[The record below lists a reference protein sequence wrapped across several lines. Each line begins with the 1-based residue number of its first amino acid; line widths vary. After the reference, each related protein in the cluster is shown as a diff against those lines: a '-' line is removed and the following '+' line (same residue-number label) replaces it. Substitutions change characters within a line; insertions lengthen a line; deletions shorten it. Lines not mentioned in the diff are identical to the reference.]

1 MKKKLVTAVLATTL
15 LLTMVVPAQ
24 ASPLLGED
32 SYVTL
37 EDVTESTE
45 EDPPDPTETSS
56 QEKEIER
63 KYSPD
68 YDISPYYNDTEEE
81 VEEVETV
88 TRSANIGFNN
98 DATADADPN
107 LQTIYNKVGNAS
119 VKTYNSYTYNAWMG
133 TKDCT
138 WRVNTDGVKNT
149 ASNTH
154 KKAAEEIAK
163 DSSYKSKWVRSDVE
177 SFWEGSGAATPKKYT
192 SIKNSSSI
200 KVTDKN
206 IEKAFLVWTTRS
218 SKNGSLPIIFVN
230 SDNEAY
236 SINADNYPETPKLG
250 SKKALV
256 DNRVVR
262 QDNWSEDDLN
272 KAQPNKIFYTSYAD
286 VTDYMSGDGTYS
298 VCNLPIYWSDYYDN
312 SDTQR
317 AATCGSSATDMANV
331 NGGENLSSWSLFI
344 VSETSD
350 SRPHV
355 VTIKVGSQYVLTG
368 GSRELLTVQTK
379 TDFGEFKTQ
388 TSSATPVA
396 INTAFT
402 TSGTGSNGDLLARV
416 NFAKGGKKA
425 NKVENPKD
433 KPEFWYDPTD
443 YALNASGGG
452 IYGSNGNV
460 PTDKA
465 KGSSVSCF
473 SVQAKDTSV
482 WNTLR
487 YVVTDVAL
495 EKVDIDATQTITVKE
510 RSKPVAVSGKFT
522 NTTTNGK
529 TGFSYGKLVVTLP
542 KGLTVSDS
550 NSSPVLTAHK
560 WERGEDKTKTL
571 KGTVSTKNGQQQI
584 VWEDKNSTE
593 ETAQVLRS
601 VTGSSA
607 PSEKGKRD
615 YFEYSID
622 CDFNAKKG
630 VETFRATEVLYGV
643 KESNGSKPYGKSSFQ
658 LQSGNAKEVPKYILT
673 VKTEGP
679 AVSIGDGAAQT
690 TTVTKELKPAAGT
703 TGRLTMVKAT
713 GNFKD
718 WTISD
723 SDINK
728 IVEYGENHDTTIDS
742 DRFKASSSLNFYMP
756 NKDITLTATALPYKI
771 YYHANGGTA
780 KGWQTSQPSKSSCN
794 RNGHYASKVNFY
806 ELEGAKQYVVERAW
820 KEHKSGCYIF
830 SKDDS
835 GNNKLT
841 KVISSI
847 KNSDTALNLINVPT
861 MLQRSDGYNATGSW
875 RVGSADSSTKVSYS
889 ALSGEAAVSAI
900 NTLINNA
907 NDRMEIHLYADWKP
921 KTVNVK
927 FDYGKNGGY
936 EAETGTASK
945 IQHNI
950 PVGANVLSYAEDG
963 EKNGDTG
970 IYSKSNSDGWQFV
983 GWNTDPEATT
993 GLTSLKAELSWRDHK
1008 NHSDTDTS
1016 DACMTLYAI
1025 YKKHVK
1031 ATFISHEYTGT
1042 DEKNIPASVKK
1053 KVTIEKDIFNNNTTL
1068 SFTFPDASGI
1078 NMWTF
1083 DGWIS
1088 EDTADVAYSGGYYNK
1103 SNTIA
1108 KDTTGSTICDVTYY
1122 AQYHKVISWYF
1133 VQQKSVDR
1141 MQDTIYRNS
1150 YDINKYKASVDC
1162 RAPKQILKA
1171 GWNATGWTTNAD
1183 CHAASQTDTVG
1194 MLVSTEGAVYY
1205 GLYQKDVTVTYD
1217 TNTYDPVNGV
1227 PDPQTGKAYFSTA
1240 SWDFSQ
1246 VKDYVHPSYK
1256 NVLSN
1261 SWLNEFFQ
1269 NGIGYSKPVD
1279 LRKTTDQGFEYP
1291 TITVANT
1298 VPVYRKIN
1306 QRETDVLPT
1315 IWSTNPKGF
1324 TVDFEVTQGEWP
1336 EGFDRRINCN
1346 PQTSYE
1352 FREDTTLYQQYET
1365 LKMPADKKIHTSVS
1379 ILVGDSINV
1388 GNRFKSDYFSD
1399 LGRVYVSPDHSIATV
1414 TEAGKITGRG
1424 PGVITIKVYTSDG
1437 KTDIGDCKVI
1447 VSSSSVKIPD
1457 RITLGE
1463 QAEVGITARSG
1474 EGASV
1479 TATLSMDAV
1488 SALRGRESSKL
1499 YSLHSYFG
1507 NGNDFTE
1514 VDAGNTILKAASSN
1528 GKPATD
1534 TKTFYVMPDI
1544 SLQSLK
1550 SDVYDATIV
1559 WKLHLTLN

>member
-15 LLTMVVPAQ
+15 LLTTVVPAQ

-37 EDVTESTE
+37 EEVTESTE

-119 VKTYNSYTYNAWMG
+119 VKTYNSYTYNSWMG
-133 TKDCT
+133 TKDYT
-138 WRVNTDGVKNT
+138 WKVNTDGVKNT

-163 DSSYKSKWVRSDVE
+163 DSSYKSKWVRSDE
-177 SFWEGSGAATPKKYT
+177 KSFWAGSGAATPKKYK
-192 SIKNSSSI
+192 SIKNSSSTKI
-200 KVTDKN
+200 TDKN

-262 QDNWSEDDLN
+262 QDNWSDDDLN

-312 SDTQR
+312 GGTQR
-317 AATCGSSATDMANV
+317 AATCGSSATDMVNV

-379 TDFGEFKTQ
+379 TDFGDFTTQ

-396 INTAFT
+396 ISTAFT

-416 NFAKGGKKA
+416 NFAKNDKKA
-425 NKVENPKD
+425 NKVGNPKD
-433 KPEFWYDPTD
+433 DEANWYDPTD
-443 YALNASGGG
+443 YALNAGGGG

-510 RSKPVAVSGKFT
+510 RSKPVVVSGKFT
-522 NTTTNGK
+522 NTTTKGK

-550 NSSPVLTAHK
+550 NSSLVLTRHRWVVREK
-560 WERGEDKTKTL
+560 SWETKTL

-584 VWEDKNSTE
+584 IWKDKSTVE
-593 ETAQVLRS
+593 EGKQVLRS
-601 VTGSSA
+601 ITGKEA
-607 PSEKGKRD
+607 PSEKEKRD

-679 AVSIGDGAAQT
+679 AVSIGDVAAQT
-690 TTVTKELKPAAGT
+690 TTVTKELKSATET
-703 TGRLTMVKAT
+703 TGKSTTVKAT
-713 GNFKD
+713 GNFKS

-742 DRFKASSSLNFYMP
+742 DRFKASSSLEFYMP
-756 NKDITLTATALPYKI
+756 NKDITLTATALP
-771 YYHANGGTA
+771 
-780 KGWQTSQPSKSSCN
+780 
-794 RNGHYASKVNFY
+794 
-806 ELEGAKQYVVERAW
+806 
-820 KEHKSGCYIF
+820 KE
-830 SKDDS
+830 
-835 GNNKLT
+835 
-841 KVISSI
+841 VI
-847 KNSDTALNLINVPT
+847 T
-861 MLQRSDGYNATGSW
+861 
-875 RVGSADSSTKVSYS
+875 
-889 ALSGEAAVSAI
+889 
-900 NTLINNA
+900 
-907 NDRMEIHLYADWKP
+907 
-921 KTVNVK
+921 
-927 FDYGKNGGY
+927 
-936 EAETGTASK
+936 
-945 IQHNI
+945 
-950 PVGANVLSYAEDG
+950 
-963 EKNGDTG
+963 
-970 IYSKSNSDGWQFV
+970 
-983 GWNTDPEATT
+983 
-993 GLTSLKAELSWRDHK
+993 
-1008 NHSDTDTS
+1008 
-1016 DACMTLYAI
+1016 
-1025 YKKHVK
+1025 
-1031 ATFISHEYTGT
+1031 ATFISHSYSSS
-1042 DEKNIPASVKK
+1042 DSYNIPDSAQRKQEISKEFVDKYDPK
-1053 KVTIEKDIFNNNTTL
+1053 TGKLIEKVPREMTFN
-1068 SFTFPDASGI
+1068 FPSAGQI
-1078 NMWTF
+1078 NGWVF
-1083 DGWIS
+1083 DGWVLS
-1088 EDTADVAYSGGYYNK
+1088 DTASSSYDDKGYNK
-1103 SNTIA
+1103 ASVNQAGASGMIT
-1108 KDTTGSTICDVTYY
+1108 KNVVYY
-1122 AQYHKVISWYF
+1122 AQYHREMSWYF
-1133 VQQKSVDR
+1133 VQQNKVDR
-1141 MQDTIYRNS
+1141 HYKTVYRNS
-1150 YDINKYKASVDC
+1150 YDINRFEHEYKDK
-1162 RAPKQILKA
+1162 APNQTLKE
-1171 GWNATGWTTNAD
+1171 GWVSQGWTDEAD
-1183 CHAASQTDTVG
+1183 CKADPDVQSGGTIIA
-1194 MLVSTEGAVYY
+1194 TEGQVFY
-1205 GLYQKDVTVTYD
+1205 GLFEKDVTVTYD
-1217 TNTYDPVNGV
+1217 TNTYDPVNRV
-1227 PDPQTGKAYFSTA
+1227 PDSQTGKAYFSTA

-1261 SWLNEFFQ
+1261 TWLNDFFTKKTD
-1269 NGIGYSKPVD
+1269 YSAPVD
-1279 LRKTTDQGFEYP
+1279 LRKDSDVGFIYP
-1291 TITVANT
+1291 TITVADT

>member
-15 LLTMVVPAQ
+15 LLTTVVPAQ

-37 EDVTESTE
+37 EEMTESTE

-88 TRSANIGFNN
+88 TRSANVGFNN

-119 VKTYNSYTYNAWMG
+119 VKTYNSYTYNSWMG
-133 TKDCT
+133 TKDYT
-138 WRVNTDGVKNT
+138 WKVNTDGVKNT

-163 DSSYKSKWVRSDVE
+163 DSSYKSKWVRSDE
-177 SFWEGSGAATPKKYT
+177 KSFWAGSGAATPKKYK
-192 SIKNSSSI
+192 SIKNSSST

-236 SINADNYPETPKLG
+236 SIDADNYPETPKLG

-256 DNRVVR
+256 DNRKVAGA
-262 QDNWSEDDLN
+262 DKNAET
-272 KAQPNKIFYTSYAD
+272 KIFYTSYAD

-312 SDTQR
+312 GGTQR

-416 NFAKGGKKA
+416 NFAKSDKKA
-425 NKVENPKD
+425 NKVGNPKD
-433 KPEFWYDPTD
+433 KPESWYNPTD
-443 YALNASGGG
+443 YALNANGGG

-495 EKVDIDATQTITVKE
+495 EKVDIAATQTITVKE

-522 NTTTNGK
+522 NTTAKGK

-542 KGLTVSDS
+542 KGLTVSDF
-550 NSSPVLTAHK
+550 NSSPVLTRHRWVVREK
-560 WERGEDKTKTL
+560 SWETKTL

-601 VTGSSA
+601 VTGTSA

-679 AVSIGDGAAQT
+679 AVSIDDGTAKT
-690 TTVTKELKPAAGT
+690 TTVTKELKPATET
-703 TGRLTMVKAT
+703 TGKPTTVKAT
-713 GNFKD
+713 GNFKN

-742 DRFKASSSLNFYMP
+742 DRFKASSSLKFYMP
-756 NKDITLTATALPYKI
+756 NKDITLTATALP
-771 YYHANGGTA
+771 
-780 KGWQTSQPSKSSCN
+780 
-794 RNGHYASKVNFY
+794 
-806 ELEGAKQYVVERAW
+806 
-820 KEHKSGCYIF
+820 KE
-830 SKDDS
+830 
-835 GNNKLT
+835 
-841 KVISSI
+841 VI
-847 KNSDTALNLINVPT
+847 T
-861 MLQRSDGYNATGSW
+861 
-875 RVGSADSSTKVSYS
+875 
-889 ALSGEAAVSAI
+889 
-900 NTLINNA
+900 
-907 NDRMEIHLYADWKP
+907 
-921 KTVNVK
+921 
-927 FDYGKNGGY
+927 
-936 EAETGTASK
+936 
-945 IQHNI
+945 
-950 PVGANVLSYAEDG
+950 
-963 EKNGDTG
+963 
-970 IYSKSNSDGWQFV
+970 
-983 GWNTDPEATT
+983 
-993 GLTSLKAELSWRDHK
+993 
-1008 NHSDTDTS
+1008 
-1016 DACMTLYAI
+1016 
-1025 YKKHVK
+1025 
-1031 ATFISHEYTGT
+1031 ATFISHSYSSS
-1042 DEKNIPASVKK
+1042 DSYNIPDSAQQKQEISKEFVDKYDPK
-1053 KVTIEKDIFNNNTTL
+1053 TGKLIEKVPREMTFN
-1068 SFTFPDASGI
+1068 FPSAGQI
-1078 NMWTF
+1078 NGWVF
-1083 DGWIS
+1083 DGWVLS
-1088 EDTADVAYSGGYYNK
+1088 DTASSSYDDKGYNK
-1103 SNTIA
+1103 ASVNQAGASGMIT
-1108 KDTTGSTICDVTYY
+1108 KNVVYY
-1122 AQYHKVISWYF
+1122 AQYHREMSWYF
-1133 VQQKSVDR
+1133 VQQNKVDR
-1141 MQDTIYRNS
+1141 HYKTVYRNS
-1150 YDINKYKASVDC
+1150 YDINRFEHEYKDK
-1162 RAPKQILKA
+1162 APNQTLKE
-1171 GWNATGWTTNAD
+1171 GWVSQGWTDEAD
-1183 CHAASQTDTVG
+1183 CKADPDVQSGGTIIA
-1194 MLVSTEGAVYY
+1194 TEGQVFY
-1205 GLYQKDVTVTYD
+1205 GLFEKDVTVTYN
-1217 TNTYDPVNGV
+1217 TNTYDPVDKV
-1227 PDPQTGKAYFSTA
+1227 PDPQTEKAYFSTS

-1261 SWLNEFFQ
+1261 TWLNDFFTKKTD
-1269 NGIGYSKPVD
+1269 YSAPVD
-1279 LRKTTDQGFEYP
+1279 LRKDSDVGFIYP
-1291 TITVANT
+1291 TITVADT

>member
-15 LLTMVVPAQ
+15 LLTTVVPAQ

-37 EDVTESTE
+37 EEVTESAE

-119 VKTYNSYTYNAWMG
+119 VKTYNSYTYNSWMG
-133 TKDCT
+133 TKDYT
-138 WRVNTDGVKNT
+138 WKVNTDGVKNT

-163 DSSYKSKWVRSDVE
+163 DSSYKSKWVRSDE
-177 SFWEGSGAATPKKYT
+177 KSFWTGSGAATPKKYK
-192 SIKNSSSI
+192 SIKNSSST

-298 VCNLPIYWSDYYDN
+298 VCNLPIYWSNYYDN
-312 SDTQR
+312 GGTQR
-317 AATCGSSATDMANV
+317 AATCGSSATDMVNV
-331 NGGENLSSWSLFI
+331 CGGENLSSWSLFI

-396 INTAFT
+396 ISTAFT

-416 NFAKGGKKA
+416 NFAKDSDKAKKSG
-425 NKVENPKD
+425 NNPKD
-433 KPEFWYDPTD
+433 NKIDWYNPTD
-443 YALNASGGG
+443 YALKADGGG
-452 IYGSNGNV
+452 IYGSDGNV

-510 RSKPVAVSGKFT
+510 RSKPVVVSGKFT
-522 NTTTNGK
+522 NTTTKGK

-550 NSSPVLTAHK
+550 NSSPVLTRHR
-560 WERGEDKTKTL
+560 WVVRENSWKTDTL
-571 KGTVSTKNGQQQI
+571 KGTVSTKNGKQQI

-601 VTGSSA
+601 VTGTSA

-679 AVSIGDGAAQT
+679 AVSIDGGTAKT
-690 TTVTKELKPAAGT
+690 TTVTKELKPATET
-703 TGRLTMVKAT
+703 TGKSTTVKAT
-713 GNFKD
+713 GNFKS

-742 DRFKASSSLNFYMP
+742 DRFKASSSLEFYMP
-756 NKDITLTATALPYKI
+756 NKDITLTATALP
-771 YYHANGGTA
+771 
-780 KGWQTSQPSKSSCN
+780 
-794 RNGHYASKVNFY
+794 
-806 ELEGAKQYVVERAW
+806 
-820 KEHKSGCYIF
+820 KE
-830 SKDDS
+830 
-835 GNNKLT
+835 
-841 KVISSI
+841 VI
-847 KNSDTALNLINVPT
+847 T
-861 MLQRSDGYNATGSW
+861 
-875 RVGSADSSTKVSYS
+875 
-889 ALSGEAAVSAI
+889 
-900 NTLINNA
+900 
-907 NDRMEIHLYADWKP
+907 
-921 KTVNVK
+921 
-927 FDYGKNGGY
+927 
-936 EAETGTASK
+936 
-945 IQHNI
+945 
-950 PVGANVLSYAEDG
+950 
-963 EKNGDTG
+963 
-970 IYSKSNSDGWQFV
+970 
-983 GWNTDPEATT
+983 
-993 GLTSLKAELSWRDHK
+993 
-1008 NHSDTDTS
+1008 
-1016 DACMTLYAI
+1016 
-1025 YKKHVK
+1025 
-1031 ATFISHEYTGT
+1031 ATFISHSYSSS
-1042 DEKNIPASVKK
+1042 DSYNIPDSAQQKQEISEEFVDKYDPK
-1053 KVTIEKDIFNNNTTL
+1053 TGKLIEKVPREMTFN
-1068 SFTFPDASGI
+1068 FPSAGQI
-1078 NMWTF
+1078 NGWVF
-1083 DGWIS
+1083 DGWVLS
-1088 EDTADVAYSGGYYNK
+1088 DTASSSYDDKGYNK
-1103 SNTIA
+1103 ASVNQAGASGMIT
-1108 KDTTGSTICDVTYY
+1108 KNVVYY
-1122 AQYHKVISWYF
+1122 AQYHREMSWYF
-1133 VQQKSVDR
+1133 VQQNKVDR
-1141 MQDTIYRNS
+1141 HYKTVYRNS
-1150 YDINKYKASVDC
+1150 YDINRFEHEYKDK
-1162 RAPKQILKA
+1162 APNQTLKE
-1171 GWNATGWTTNAD
+1171 GWVSQGWTDEAD
-1183 CHAASQTDTVG
+1183 CKADSDVQSGGTIIA
-1194 MLVSTEGAVYY
+1194 TEGKVFY
-1205 GLYQKDVTVTYD
+1205 GLFEKDVTVTYD
-1217 TNTYDPVNGV
+1217 TNTYDPVNRV
-1227 PDPQTGKAYFSTA
+1227 PDSQTGKAYFSTA

-1261 SWLNEFFQ
+1261 TWLNDFFTKKTD
-1269 NGIGYSKPVD
+1269 YSAPVD
-1279 LRKTTDQGFEYP
+1279 LRKDSDVGFIYP
-1291 TITVANT
+1291 TITVADT

>member
-15 LLTMVVPAQ
+15 LLTTVVPAQ

-37 EDVTESTE
+37 EEVTESTE

-98 DATADADPN
+98 DATVDADPN

-119 VKTYNSYTYNAWMG
+119 VKTYNSYTYNSWMG
-133 TKDCT
+133 TKDYT
-138 WRVNTDGVKNT
+138 WKVNTDGVKNT

-163 DSSYKSKWVRSDVE
+163 DSSYKSKWVRSDE
-177 SFWEGSGAATPKKYT
+177 KSFWAGSGAATPKKYK
-192 SIKNSSSI
+192 SIKNSSSTKI
-200 KVTDKN
+200 TDKN

-262 QDNWSEDDLN
+262 QDNWSEDNLN

-298 VCNLPIYWSDYYDN
+298 VCNLPIYWSNYYYDN
-312 SDTQR
+312 GGTQR

-379 TDFGEFKTQ
+379 TDFGDFTTQ

-396 INTAFT
+396 ISTAFT

-416 NFAKGGKKA
+416 NFAKDDEA
-425 NKVENPKD
+425 N
-433 KPEFWYDPTD
+433 WYDPTD
-443 YALNASGGG
+443 YALNACGGG

-510 RSKPVAVSGKFT
+510 RSKPVVVSGKFT
-522 NTTTNGK
+522 NTTTKGK

-550 NSSPVLTAHK
+550 NSSLVLTRHRWIVREK
-560 WERGEDKTKTL
+560 SWETKTL

-584 VWEDKNSTE
+584 IWKDKSTVE
-593 ETAQVLRS
+593 EGNQVLRS
-601 VTGSSA
+601 ITGKEA
-607 PSEKGKRD
+607 PSEKEKRD

-679 AVSIGDGAAQT
+679 AVSIGDVAAQT
-690 TTVTKELKPAAGT
+690 TTVTKELKSATET
-703 TGRLTMVKAT
+703 TGKSTTVKAT
-713 GNFKD
+713 GNFKS

-742 DRFKASSSLNFYMP
+742 DRFKASSSLEFYMP
-756 NKDITLTATALPYKI
+756 NKDITLTATALP
-771 YYHANGGTA
+771 
-780 KGWQTSQPSKSSCN
+780 
-794 RNGHYASKVNFY
+794 
-806 ELEGAKQYVVERAW
+806 
-820 KEHKSGCYIF
+820 KE
-830 SKDDS
+830 
-835 GNNKLT
+835 
-841 KVISSI
+841 VI
-847 KNSDTALNLINVPT
+847 T
-861 MLQRSDGYNATGSW
+861 
-875 RVGSADSSTKVSYS
+875 
-889 ALSGEAAVSAI
+889 
-900 NTLINNA
+900 
-907 NDRMEIHLYADWKP
+907 
-921 KTVNVK
+921 
-927 FDYGKNGGY
+927 
-936 EAETGTASK
+936 
-945 IQHNI
+945 
-950 PVGANVLSYAEDG
+950 
-963 EKNGDTG
+963 
-970 IYSKSNSDGWQFV
+970 
-983 GWNTDPEATT
+983 
-993 GLTSLKAELSWRDHK
+993 
-1008 NHSDTDTS
+1008 
-1016 DACMTLYAI
+1016 
-1025 YKKHVK
+1025 
-1031 ATFISHEYTGT
+1031 ATFISHSYSSS
-1042 DEKNIPASVKK
+1042 DSYNIPDSAQRKQEISKEFVDKYDPK
-1053 KVTIEKDIFNNNTTL
+1053 TGKLIEKVPREMTFN
-1068 SFTFPDASGI
+1068 FPSAGQI
-1078 NMWTF
+1078 NGWVF
-1083 DGWIS
+1083 DGWVLS
-1088 EDTADVAYSGGYYNK
+1088 DTASSSYDDKGYNK
-1103 SNTIA
+1103 ASVNQAGASGMIT
-1108 KDTTGSTICDVTYY
+1108 KNVVYY
-1122 AQYHKVISWYF
+1122 AQYHREMSWYF
-1133 VQQKSVDR
+1133 VQQNKVDR
-1141 MQDTIYRNS
+1141 HYKTVYRNS
-1150 YDINKYKASVDC
+1150 YDINRFEHEYKDK
-1162 RAPKQILKA
+1162 APNQTLKE
-1171 GWNATGWTTNAD
+1171 GWVSQGWTDEAD
-1183 CHAASQTDTVG
+1183 CKADPDVQSGGTIIA
-1194 MLVSTEGAVYY
+1194 TEGQVFY
-1205 GLYQKDVTVTYD
+1205 GLFEKDVTVTYD
-1217 TNTYDPVNGV
+1217 TNTYDPVNRV
-1227 PDPQTGKAYFSTA
+1227 PDSQTGKAYFSTA

-1261 SWLNEFFQ
+1261 TWLNDFFTKKTD
-1269 NGIGYSKPVD
+1269 YSAPVD
-1279 LRKTTDQGFEYP
+1279 LRKDSDVGFIYP
-1291 TITVANT
+1291 TITVADT

>member
-15 LLTMVVPAQ
+15 LLTTVVPAQ

-37 EDVTESTE
+37 EEVTESTE
-45 EDPPDPTETSS
+45 EGPPDPTETSS

-119 VKTYNSYTYNAWMG
+119 VKTYNSYTYNSWMG
-133 TKDCT
+133 TKDYT
-138 WRVNTDGVKNT
+138 WKVNTDGVKNT

-163 DSSYKSKWVRSDVE
+163 DSSYKSKWVRSDE
-177 SFWEGSGAATPKKYT
+177 KSFWAGSGAATPKKYK
-192 SIKNSSSI
+192 SIKNSSSTKI
-200 KVTDKN
+200 TDKN

-262 QDNWSEDDLN
+262 QDNWSDDDLN

-312 SDTQR
+312 GGTQR
-317 AATCGSSATDMANV
+317 AATCGSSATDMVNV

-379 TDFGEFKTQ
+379 TDFGDFTTQ

-416 NFAKGGKKA
+416 NFAKNGKKA
-425 NKVENPKD
+425 NKVGNPKD
-433 KPEFWYDPTD
+433 DEANWYDPTD
-443 YALNASGGG
+443 YALNAGGGG
-452 IYGSNGNV
+452 IYGSDGNV

-473 SVQAKDTSV
+473 SVQAKDNSV

-510 RSKPVAVSGKFT
+510 RSKPVVVSGKFT
-522 NTTTNGK
+522 NTTTKGK

-550 NSSPVLTAHK
+550 NSSLVLTRHRWVVREK
-560 WERGEDKTKTL
+560 SWETKTL

-584 VWEDKNSTE
+584 IWKDKSTVE
-593 ETAQVLRS
+593 EGKQVLRS
-601 VTGSSA
+601 ITGKEA
-607 PSEKGKRD
+607 PSEKEKRD

-690 TTVTKELKPAAGT
+690 TTVTKELKSATET
-703 TGRLTMVKAT
+703 TGKSTTVKAT
-713 GNFKD
+713 GNFKS

-742 DRFKASSSLNFYMP
+742 DRFKASSSLEFYMP
-756 NKDITLTATALPYKI
+756 NKDITLTATALP
-771 YYHANGGTA
+771 
-780 KGWQTSQPSKSSCN
+780 
-794 RNGHYASKVNFY
+794 
-806 ELEGAKQYVVERAW
+806 
-820 KEHKSGCYIF
+820 KE
-830 SKDDS
+830 
-835 GNNKLT
+835 
-841 KVISSI
+841 VI
-847 KNSDTALNLINVPT
+847 T
-861 MLQRSDGYNATGSW
+861 
-875 RVGSADSSTKVSYS
+875 
-889 ALSGEAAVSAI
+889 
-900 NTLINNA
+900 
-907 NDRMEIHLYADWKP
+907 
-921 KTVNVK
+921 
-927 FDYGKNGGY
+927 
-936 EAETGTASK
+936 
-945 IQHNI
+945 
-950 PVGANVLSYAEDG
+950 
-963 EKNGDTG
+963 
-970 IYSKSNSDGWQFV
+970 
-983 GWNTDPEATT
+983 
-993 GLTSLKAELSWRDHK
+993 
-1008 NHSDTDTS
+1008 
-1016 DACMTLYAI
+1016 
-1025 YKKHVK
+1025 
-1031 ATFISHEYTGT
+1031 ATFISHPYSSS
-1042 DEKNIPASVKK
+1042 DSYNIPDSAQRKQEISKEFVDKYDPK
-1053 KVTIEKDIFNNNTTL
+1053 TGKLIEKVPREMTFN
-1068 SFTFPDASGI
+1068 FPSAGQI
-1078 NMWTF
+1078 NGWVF
-1083 DGWIS
+1083 DGWVLS
-1088 EDTADVAYSGGYYNK
+1088 DTASSSYDDKGYNK
-1103 SNTIA
+1103 ASVNQAGASGMIT
-1108 KDTTGSTICDVTYY
+1108 KNVVYY
-1122 AQYHKVISWYF
+1122 AQYHREMSWYF
-1133 VQQKSVDR
+1133 VQQNKVDR
-1141 MQDTIYRNS
+1141 HYKTVYRNS
-1150 YDINKYKASVDC
+1150 YDINRFEHEYKDK
-1162 RAPKQILKA
+1162 APNQTLKE
-1171 GWNATGWTTNAD
+1171 GWVSQGWTDEAD
-1183 CHAASQTDTVG
+1183 CKADSDVQSGGTIIA
-1194 MLVSTEGAVYY
+1194 TEGKVFY
-1205 GLYQKDVTVTYD
+1205 GLFEKDVTVTYD
-1217 TNTYDPVNGV
+1217 TNTYDPVNRV
-1227 PDPQTGKAYFSTA
+1227 PDSQTGKAYFSTA

-1261 SWLNEFFQ
+1261 TWLNDFFTKKTD
-1269 NGIGYSKPVD
+1269 YSAPVD
-1279 LRKTTDQGFEYP
+1279 LRKDSDVGFIYP
-1291 TITVANT
+1291 TITVADT

-1474 EGASV
+1474 ECASV

>member
-15 LLTMVVPAQ
+15 LLTTVVPAQ

-37 EDVTESTE
+37 EEVTESTE
-45 EDPPDPTETSS
+45 EDPLDPTETSS

-68 YDISPYYNDTEEE
+68 YDISPYYKDTEEE

-119 VKTYNSYTYNAWMG
+119 VKTYNSYTYNSWMG
-133 TKDCT
+133 TKDYT
-138 WRVNTDGVKNT
+138 WKVNTDGVKNT

-163 DSSYKSKWVRSDVE
+163 DSSYKSKWVRSDE
-177 SFWEGSGAATPKKYT
+177 KSFWAGSGAATPKKYK
-192 SIKNSSSI
+192 SIKNSSSTKI
-200 KVTDKN
+200 TDKN

-262 QDNWSEDDLN
+262 QDNWSDDDLN

-312 SDTQR
+312 GGTQR
-317 AATCGSSATDMANV
+317 AATCGSSATDMVNV

-396 INTAFT
+396 ISTAFT

-416 NFAKGGKKA
+416 NFAKSGKKA
-425 NKVENPKD
+425 NKVGNPKD
-433 KPEFWYDPTD
+433 DEDNWYDPTD
-443 YALNASGGG
+443 YALNADGGG
-452 IYGSNGNV
+452 IYGNNGNV

-510 RSKPVAVSGKFT
+510 RSKPVTVSGKFT
-522 NTTTNGK
+522 NTTTKGK

-550 NSSPVLTAHK
+550 NSSPVLTSYRWNATK
-560 WERGEDKTKTL
+560 KSWQTKTL
-571 KGTVSTKNGQQQI
+571 KGTVSTKNGQQQVI
-584 VWEDKNSTE
+584 WEDKSTVE
-593 ETAQVLRS
+593 EGKQVLRS
-601 VTGSSA
+601 VTGTSA

-679 AVSIGDGAAQT
+679 AVSIDDGTAKT
-690 TTVTKELKPAAGT
+690 TTVTKELKPATET
-703 TGRLTMVKAT
+703 TGKPTTVKAT
-713 GNFKD
+713 GNFKC

-742 DRFKASSSLNFYMP
+742 DKFKVSSNLKFYMP
-756 NKDITLTATALPYKI
+756 NKDITLTATALP
-771 YYHANGGTA
+771 
-780 KGWQTSQPSKSSCN
+780 
-794 RNGHYASKVNFY
+794 
-806 ELEGAKQYVVERAW
+806 
-820 KEHKSGCYIF
+820 KE
-830 SKDDS
+830 
-835 GNNKLT
+835 
-841 KVISSI
+841 VI
-847 KNSDTALNLINVPT
+847 T
-861 MLQRSDGYNATGSW
+861 
-875 RVGSADSSTKVSYS
+875 
-889 ALSGEAAVSAI
+889 
-900 NTLINNA
+900 
-907 NDRMEIHLYADWKP
+907 
-921 KTVNVK
+921 
-927 FDYGKNGGY
+927 
-936 EAETGTASK
+936 
-945 IQHNI
+945 
-950 PVGANVLSYAEDG
+950 
-963 EKNGDTG
+963 
-970 IYSKSNSDGWQFV
+970 
-983 GWNTDPEATT
+983 
-993 GLTSLKAELSWRDHK
+993 
-1008 NHSDTDTS
+1008 
-1016 DACMTLYAI
+1016 
-1025 YKKHVK
+1025 
-1031 ATFISHEYTGT
+1031 ATFISHSYSSS
-1042 DEKNIPASVKK
+1042 DSYNIPDSAQRKQEISKEFVDKYDPK
-1053 KVTIEKDIFNNNTTL
+1053 TGKLIEKVPREMTFN
-1068 SFTFPDASGI
+1068 FPSAGQI
-1078 NMWTF
+1078 NGWVF
-1083 DGWIS
+1083 DGWVLS
-1088 EDTADVAYSGGYYNK
+1088 DTASSSYDDKGYNK
-1103 SNTIA
+1103 ASVNQAGASGMIT
-1108 KDTTGSTICDVTYY
+1108 KNVVYY
-1122 AQYHKVISWYF
+1122 AQYHREMSWYF
-1133 VQQKSVDR
+1133 VQQNKVDR
-1141 MQDTIYRNS
+1141 HYKTVYRNS
-1150 YDINKYKASVDC
+1150 YDINRFEHEYKDK
-1162 RAPKQILKA
+1162 APNQTLKE
-1171 GWNATGWTTNAD
+1171 GWVSQGWTDEAD
-1183 CHAASQTDTVG
+1183 CKADPDVQSGGTIIA
-1194 MLVSTEGAVYY
+1194 TEGQVFY
-1205 GLYQKDVTVTYD
+1205 GLFEKDVTVTYD
-1217 TNTYDPVNGV
+1217 TNTYDPVNRV
-1227 PDPQTGKAYFSTA
+1227 PDSQTGKAYFSTA

-1261 SWLNEFFQ
+1261 TWLNDFFTKKTD
-1269 NGIGYSKPVD
+1269 YSAPVD
-1279 LRKTTDQGFEYP
+1279 LRKDSDVGFIYP
-1291 TITVANT
+1291 TITVADT

>member
-15 LLTMVVPAQ
+15 LLTTVVPAQ

-37 EDVTESTE
+37 EEVTESTE

-119 VKTYNSYTYNAWMG
+119 VKTYNSYTYNSWMG
-133 TKDCT
+133 TKDYT
-138 WRVNTDGVKNT
+138 WKVNTDGVKNT

-163 DSSYKSKWVRSDVE
+163 DSSYKSKWVRSDE
-177 SFWEGSGAATPKKYT
+177 KSFWAGSGAATPKKYK
-192 SIKNSSSI
+192 SIKNSSSTKI
-200 KVTDKN
+200 TDKN

-298 VCNLPIYWSDYYDN
+298 VCNLPIYWSNYYDN
-312 SDTQR
+312 GGTQR

-379 TDFGEFKTQ
+379 TDFGDFTTQ

-396 INTAFT
+396 ISTAFT

-416 NFAKGGKKA
+416 NFAKNDKKA
-425 NKVENPKD
+425 NKVGNPKD
-433 KPEFWYDPTD
+433 DEANWYDPTD
-443 YALNASGGG
+443 YALNAGGGG

-510 RSKPVAVSGKFT
+510 RSKPVVVSGKFT
-522 NTTTNGK
+522 NTTTKGK

-550 NSSPVLTAHK
+550 NSSLVLTRHRWVVREK
-560 WERGEDKTKTL
+560 SWETKTL

-584 VWEDKNSTE
+584 IWKDKSTVE
-593 ETAQVLRS
+593 EGKQVLRS
-601 VTGSSA
+601 ITGKEA
-607 PSEKGKRD
+607 PSEKEKRD

-690 TTVTKELKPAAGT
+690 TTVTKELKSATET
-703 TGRLTMVKAT
+703 TGKSTTVKAT
-713 GNFKD
+713 GNFKS

-742 DRFKASSSLNFYMP
+742 DRFKASSSLEFYMP
-756 NKDITLTATALPYKI
+756 NKDITLTATALP
-771 YYHANGGTA
+771 
-780 KGWQTSQPSKSSCN
+780 
-794 RNGHYASKVNFY
+794 
-806 ELEGAKQYVVERAW
+806 
-820 KEHKSGCYIF
+820 KE
-830 SKDDS
+830 
-835 GNNKLT
+835 
-841 KVISSI
+841 VI
-847 KNSDTALNLINVPT
+847 T
-861 MLQRSDGYNATGSW
+861 
-875 RVGSADSSTKVSYS
+875 
-889 ALSGEAAVSAI
+889 
-900 NTLINNA
+900 
-907 NDRMEIHLYADWKP
+907 
-921 KTVNVK
+921 
-927 FDYGKNGGY
+927 
-936 EAETGTASK
+936 
-945 IQHNI
+945 
-950 PVGANVLSYAEDG
+950 
-963 EKNGDTG
+963 
-970 IYSKSNSDGWQFV
+970 
-983 GWNTDPEATT
+983 
-993 GLTSLKAELSWRDHK
+993 
-1008 NHSDTDTS
+1008 
-1016 DACMTLYAI
+1016 
-1025 YKKHVK
+1025 
-1031 ATFISHEYTGT
+1031 ATFISHSYSSS
-1042 DEKNIPASVKK
+1042 DSYNIPDSAQRKQEISKEFVDKYDPK
-1053 KVTIEKDIFNNNTTL
+1053 TGKLIEKVPREMTFN
-1068 SFTFPDASGI
+1068 FPSAGQI
-1078 NMWTF
+1078 NGWVF
-1083 DGWIS
+1083 DGWVLS
-1088 EDTADVAYSGGYYNK
+1088 DTASSSYDDKGYNK
-1103 SNTIA
+1103 ASVNQAGASGMIT
-1108 KDTTGSTICDVTYY
+1108 KNVVYY
-1122 AQYHKVISWYF
+1122 AQYHREMSWYF
-1133 VQQKSVDR
+1133 VQQNKVDR
-1141 MQDTIYRNS
+1141 HYKTVYRNS
-1150 YDINKYKASVDC
+1150 YDINRFEHEYKDK
-1162 RAPKQILKA
+1162 APNQTLKE
-1171 GWNATGWTTNAD
+1171 GWVSQGWTDEAD
-1183 CHAASQTDTVG
+1183 CKADPDVQSGGTIIA
-1194 MLVSTEGAVYY
+1194 TEGQVFY
-1205 GLYQKDVTVTYD
+1205 GLFEKDVTVTYD
-1217 TNTYDPVNGV
+1217 TNTYDPVNRV
-1227 PDPQTGKAYFSTA
+1227 PDSQTGKAYFSTA

-1261 SWLNEFFQ
+1261 TWLNDFFTKKTD
-1269 NGIGYSKPVD
+1269 YSAPVD
-1279 LRKTTDQGFEYP
+1279 LRKDSDVGFIYP
-1291 TITVANT
+1291 TITVADT

-1457 RITLGE
+1457 KITLGE

>member
-15 LLTMVVPAQ
+15 LLTTVVPAQ

-37 EDVTESTE
+37 EEVTESTE

-88 TRSANIGFNN
+88 TRSANVGFNN

-119 VKTYNSYTYNAWMG
+119 VKTYNSYTYNSWMG
-133 TKDCT
+133 TKDYT
-138 WRVNTDGVKNT
+138 WKVNTDGVKNT

-163 DSSYKSKWVRSDVE
+163 DSSYKSKWVRSDE
-177 SFWEGSGAATPKKYT
+177 KSFWAGSGAATPKKYK
-192 SIKNSSSI
+192 SIKNSSST

-236 SINADNYPETPKLG
+236 SIDADNYPETPKLG

-256 DNRVVR
+256 DNRKVAGA
-262 QDNWSEDDLN
+262 DKNAET
-272 KAQPNKIFYTSYAD
+272 KIFYTSYAD

-312 SDTQR
+312 GGTQR

-416 NFAKGGKKA
+416 NFAKSDKKA
-425 NKVENPKD
+425 NKVGNPKD
-433 KPEFWYDPTD
+433 KPESWYNPTD
-443 YALNASGGG
+443 YALNANGEG

-495 EKVDIDATQTITVKE
+495 EKVDIAATQTITVKE
-510 RSKPVAVSGKFT
+510 RSKPIVVSGKFT
-522 NTTTNGK
+522 NTTTKGK

-550 NSSPVLTAHK
+550 NSSPVLTKHK

-571 KGTVSTKNGQQQI
+571 TGTISTKNGQQQI
-584 VWEDKNSTE
+584 IWKDKDSTAE
-593 ETAQVLRS
+593 AAQVLRS
-601 VTGSSA
+601 VTGTSA

-679 AVSIGDGAAQT
+679 AVSIDDGTAKT
-690 TTVTKELKPAAGT
+690 TTVTKELKPATET
-703 TGRLTMVKAT
+703 TGKPTTVKAT

-742 DRFKASSSLNFYMP
+742 DRFKASSSLEFYMP
-756 NKDITLTATALPYKI
+756 NKDITLTATALP
-771 YYHANGGTA
+771 
-780 KGWQTSQPSKSSCN
+780 
-794 RNGHYASKVNFY
+794 
-806 ELEGAKQYVVERAW
+806 
-820 KEHKSGCYIF
+820 KE
-830 SKDDS
+830 
-835 GNNKLT
+835 
-841 KVISSI
+841 VI
-847 KNSDTALNLINVPT
+847 T
-861 MLQRSDGYNATGSW
+861 
-875 RVGSADSSTKVSYS
+875 
-889 ALSGEAAVSAI
+889 
-900 NTLINNA
+900 
-907 NDRMEIHLYADWKP
+907 
-921 KTVNVK
+921 
-927 FDYGKNGGY
+927 
-936 EAETGTASK
+936 
-945 IQHNI
+945 
-950 PVGANVLSYAEDG
+950 
-963 EKNGDTG
+963 
-970 IYSKSNSDGWQFV
+970 
-983 GWNTDPEATT
+983 
-993 GLTSLKAELSWRDHK
+993 
-1008 NHSDTDTS
+1008 
-1016 DACMTLYAI
+1016 
-1025 YKKHVK
+1025 
-1031 ATFISHEYTGT
+1031 ATFISHSYSSS
-1042 DEKNIPASVKK
+1042 DSYNIPDSAQQKQEISKEFVDKYDPK
-1053 KVTIEKDIFNNNTTL
+1053 TGKLIEKVPREMTFN
-1068 SFTFPDASGI
+1068 FPSAGQI
-1078 NMWTF
+1078 NGWVF
-1083 DGWIS
+1083 DGWVLS
-1088 EDTADVAYSGGYYNK
+1088 DTASSSYDDKGYNK
-1103 SNTIA
+1103 ASVNQAGASGMIT
-1108 KDTTGSTICDVTYY
+1108 KNVVYY
-1122 AQYHKVISWYF
+1122 AQYHREMSWYF
-1133 VQQKSVDR
+1133 VQQNKVDR
-1141 MQDTIYRNS
+1141 HYKTVYRNS
-1150 YDINKYKASVDC
+1150 YDINRFEHEYKDK
-1162 RAPKQILKA
+1162 APNQTLKE
-1171 GWNATGWTTNAD
+1171 GWVSQGWTDEAD
-1183 CHAASQTDTVG
+1183 CKADPDVQSGGTIIV
-1194 MLVSTEGAVYY
+1194 TEGQVFY
-1205 GLYQKDVTVTYD
+1205 GLFEKDVTVTYN
-1217 TNTYDPVNGV
+1217 TNTYDPVDKV
-1227 PDPQTGKAYFSTA
+1227 PDPQTEKAYFSTS

-1261 SWLNEFFQ
+1261 IWLNDFFTKKTD
-1269 NGIGYSKPVD
+1269 YSAPVD
-1279 LRKTTDQGFEYP
+1279 LRKDSDVGFIYP
-1291 TITVANT
+1291 TITVADT

-1324 TVDFEVTQGEWP
+1324 TVDFKVTQGEWP

-1479 TATLSMDAV
+1479 TATLSMNAV

>member
-15 LLTMVVPAQ
+15 LLTTVVPAQ

-37 EDVTESTE
+37 EEVTESTE
-45 EDPPDPTETSS
+45 EEEPPDPTETSS

-68 YDISPYYNDTEEE
+68 YDINPYYNDTEEE

-138 WRVNTDGVKNT
+138 WKVNTDGVKNT

-163 DSSYKSKWVRSDVE
+163 DSSYKSKWVRSDE
-177 SFWEGSGAATPKKYT
+177 KSFWAGSGAATPKKYK
-192 SIKNSSSI
+192 SIKNSSST

-256 DNRVVR
+256 DDRVVR
-262 QDNWSEDDLN
+262 QDNWSDDDLN

-312 SDTQR
+312 GGTQR

-416 NFAKGGKKA
+416 NFAKNNKEAKKSG
-425 NKVENPKD
+425 NNPKD
-433 KPEFWYDPTD
+433 DKTYWYDPTD
-443 YALNASGGG
+443 YALKAGGGG

-487 YVVTDVAL
+487 YVATDVAL

-510 RSKPVAVSGKFT
+510 RSKPVVVSGKFT
-522 NTTTNGK
+522 NTTTKGK

-560 WERGEDKTKTL
+560 WRTNKNSWKTYTL
-571 KGTVSTKNGQQQI
+571 TGTVSTKNGQQQI
-584 VWEDKNSTE
+584 IWKDKDSTA

-601 VTGSSA
+601 VTGTSA

-679 AVSIGDGAAQT
+679 AVSIDDGTAKT
-690 TTVTKELKPAAGT
+690 TTVTKELKPATET
-703 TGRLTMVKAT
+703 TGKPTTVKAT
-713 GNFKD
+713 GNFKN

-742 DRFKASSSLNFYMP
+742 DRFKTSSSLKFYMP
-756 NKDITLTATALPYKI
+756 NKDITLTATALP
-771 YYHANGGTA
+771 
-780 KGWQTSQPSKSSCN
+780 
-794 RNGHYASKVNFY
+794 R
-806 ELEGAKQYVVERAW
+806 E
-820 KEHKSGCYIF
+820 
-830 SKDDS
+830 
-835 GNNKLT
+835 
-841 KVISSI
+841 VI
-847 KNSDTALNLINVPT
+847 T
-861 MLQRSDGYNATGSW
+861 
-875 RVGSADSSTKVSYS
+875 
-889 ALSGEAAVSAI
+889 
-900 NTLINNA
+900 
-907 NDRMEIHLYADWKP
+907 
-921 KTVNVK
+921 
-927 FDYGKNGGY
+927 
-936 EAETGTASK
+936 
-945 IQHNI
+945 
-950 PVGANVLSYAEDG
+950 
-963 EKNGDTG
+963 
-970 IYSKSNSDGWQFV
+970 
-983 GWNTDPEATT
+983 
-993 GLTSLKAELSWRDHK
+993 
-1008 NHSDTDTS
+1008 
-1016 DACMTLYAI
+1016 
-1025 YKKHVK
+1025 
-1031 ATFISHEYTGT
+1031 ATFISHSYSSS
-1042 DEKNIPASVKK
+1042 DSYNIPDSAQQKQEISKEFVDKYDPK
-1053 KVTIEKDIFNNNTTL
+1053 TGKLIEKVPREMTFN
-1068 SFTFPDASGI
+1068 FPSAGQI
-1078 NMWTF
+1078 NGWVF
-1083 DGWIS
+1083 DGWVLS
-1088 EDTADVAYSGGYYNK
+1088 DTASSSYDDKGYNK
-1103 SNTIA
+1103 ASVNQAGASGMIT
-1108 KDTTGSTICDVTYY
+1108 KNVVYY
-1122 AQYHKVISWYF
+1122 AQYHREMSWYF
-1133 VQQKSVDR
+1133 VQQNKVDR
-1141 MQDTIYRNS
+1141 HYKTVYRNS
-1150 YDINKYKASVDC
+1150 YDINRFEHEYKDK
-1162 RAPKQILKA
+1162 APNQTLKE
-1171 GWNATGWTTNAD
+1171 GWVSQGWTDEAD
-1183 CHAASQTDTVG
+1183 CKADPDVQPGGTIIA
-1194 MLVSTEGAVYY
+1194 TEGQVFY
-1205 GLYQKDVTVTYD
+1205 GLFEKDVTVTYN
-1217 TNTYDPVNGV
+1217 TNTYDPVDKV

-1261 SWLNEFFQ
+1261 TWLNDFFTKKTD
-1269 NGIGYSKPVD
+1269 YSAPVD
-1279 LRKTTDQGFEYP
+1279 LRKDSDVGFIYP
-1291 TITVANT
+1291 TITVADT

-1399 LGRVYVSPDHSIATV
+1399 LGRVYVSPEHSIATV

-1463 QAEVGITARSG
+1463 RAEVGITARSG

>member
-15 LLTMVVPAQ
+15 LLTTVVPAQ

-37 EDVTESTE
+37 EEVTESTE

-138 WRVNTDGVKNT
+138 WKVNTDGVKNT

-163 DSSYKSKWVRSDVE
+163 DSSYKSKWVRSDE
-177 SFWEGSGAATPKKYT
+177 KSFWTGSGAATPKKYK
-192 SIKNSSSI
+192 SIKNSSST

-298 VCNLPIYWSDYYDN
+298 VCNLPIYWSNYYDN
-312 SDTQR
+312 GGTQR
-317 AATCGSSATDMANV
+317 AATCGSSATDMVNV

-368 GSRELLTVQTK
+368 GSRELMTVQTK
-379 TDFGEFKTQ
+379 TDFGKFKTQ

-396 INTAFT
+396 ISTAFT

-416 NFAKGGKKA
+416 NFAKSGKKA
-425 NKVENPKD
+425 NEVGNPKD
-433 KPEFWYDPTD
+433 DEDNWYDPTD
-443 YALNASGGG
+443 YALNADGGG
-452 IYGSNGNV
+452 IYGNNGNV

-495 EKVDIDATQTITVKE
+495 EKVDIAATQTITVKE
-510 RSKPVAVSGKFT
+510 RSKPVVVSGKFT
-522 NTTTNGK
+522 NTTAKGK

-560 WERGEDKTKTL
+560 WKRDKESTDTL

-584 VWEDKNSTE
+584 IWEDKDSTA

-601 VTGSSA
+601 VTGTSA

-679 AVSIGDGAAQT
+679 AVSIDGGTAQT
-690 TTVTKELKPAAGT
+690 TTVTKELKPATET
-703 TGRLTMVKAT
+703 TGKPTTVKAT
-713 GNFKD
+713 GNFKS

-742 DRFKASSSLNFYMP
+742 DRFKASSSLEFYMP
-756 NKDITLTATALPYKI
+756 NKDITLTATALP
-771 YYHANGGTA
+771 
-780 KGWQTSQPSKSSCN
+780 
-794 RNGHYASKVNFY
+794 
-806 ELEGAKQYVVERAW
+806 
-820 KEHKSGCYIF
+820 KE
-830 SKDDS
+830 
-835 GNNKLT
+835 
-841 KVISSI
+841 VI
-847 KNSDTALNLINVPT
+847 T
-861 MLQRSDGYNATGSW
+861 
-875 RVGSADSSTKVSYS
+875 
-889 ALSGEAAVSAI
+889 
-900 NTLINNA
+900 
-907 NDRMEIHLYADWKP
+907 
-921 KTVNVK
+921 
-927 FDYGKNGGY
+927 
-936 EAETGTASK
+936 
-945 IQHNI
+945 
-950 PVGANVLSYAEDG
+950 
-963 EKNGDTG
+963 
-970 IYSKSNSDGWQFV
+970 
-983 GWNTDPEATT
+983 
-993 GLTSLKAELSWRDHK
+993 
-1008 NHSDTDTS
+1008 
-1016 DACMTLYAI
+1016 
-1025 YKKHVK
+1025 
-1031 ATFISHEYTGT
+1031 ATFISHSYSSS
-1042 DEKNIPASVKK
+1042 DSYNIPDSAQQKQEISKEFVDKYDPK
-1053 KVTIEKDIFNNNTTL
+1053 TGKLIEKVPHEMTFN
-1068 SFTFPDASGI
+1068 FPSAGQI
-1078 NMWTF
+1078 NGWVF
-1083 DGWIS
+1083 DGWVLS
-1088 EDTADVAYSGGYYNK
+1088 DTASSSYDDKGYNK
-1103 SNTIA
+1103 ASVNQAGASGMIT
-1108 KDTTGSTICDVTYY
+1108 KNVVYY
-1122 AQYHKVISWYF
+1122 AQYHREMSWYF
-1133 VQQKSVDR
+1133 VQQNKVDR
-1141 MQDTIYRNS
+1141 HYKTVYRNS
-1150 YDINKYKASVDC
+1150 YDINRFEHEYKDK
-1162 RAPKQILKA
+1162 APNQTLKE
-1171 GWNATGWTTNAD
+1171 GWVSQGWTDEAD
-1183 CHAASQTDTVG
+1183 CKADPDVQSGGTIIA
-1194 MLVSTEGAVYY
+1194 TEGQVFY
-1205 GLYQKDVTVTYD
+1205 GLFEKDVTVTYD
-1217 TNTYDPVNGV
+1217 TNTYDPVNRV
-1227 PDPQTGKAYFSTA
+1227 PDSQTGKAYFSTA

-1261 SWLNEFFQ
+1261 TWLNDFFTKKTD
-1269 NGIGYSKPVD
+1269 YSAPVD
-1279 LRKTTDQGFEYP
+1279 LRKDSDVGFIYP
-1291 TITVANT
+1291 TITVADT

-1324 TVDFEVTQGEWP
+1324 TVDFEATQGEWP

>member
-15 LLTMVVPAQ
+15 LLTTVVPAQ

-37 EDVTESTE
+37 EEVTESTE

-138 WRVNTDGVKNT
+138 WKVNTDGVKNT

-163 DSSYKSKWVRSDVE
+163 DSSYKSKWVRSDE
-177 SFWEGSGAATPKKYT
+177 KSFWTGSGAATPKKYK
-192 SIKNSSSI
+192 SIKNSSST

-298 VCNLPIYWSDYYDN
+298 VCNLPIYWSNYYDN
-312 SDTQR
+312 GGTQR
-317 AATCGSSATDMANV
+317 AATCGSSATDMVNV

-368 GSRELLTVQTK
+368 GSRELMTVQTK
-379 TDFGEFKTQ
+379 TDFGKFKTQ

-396 INTAFT
+396 ISTAFT

-416 NFAKGGKKA
+416 NFAKSGKKA
-425 NKVENPKD
+425 NEVGNPKD
-433 KPEFWYDPTD
+433 DEDNWYDPTD
-443 YALNASGGG
+443 YALNADGGG
-452 IYGSNGNV
+452 IYGNNGNV

-495 EKVDIDATQTITVKE
+495 EKVDIAATQTITVKE
-510 RSKPVAVSGKFT
+510 RSKPVVVSGKFT
-522 NTTTNGK
+522 NTTAKGK

-560 WERGEDKTKTL
+560 WKRDKESTDTL

-584 VWEDKNSTE
+584 IWEDKDSTA

-601 VTGSSA
+601 VTGTSA

-679 AVSIGDGAAQT
+679 AVSIDGGTAQT
-690 TTVTKELKPAAGT
+690 TTVTKELKPATET
-703 TGRLTMVKAT
+703 TGKPTTVKAT
-713 GNFKD
+713 GNFKS

-742 DRFKASSSLNFYMP
+742 DRFKASSSLEFYMP
-756 NKDITLTATALPYKI
+756 NKDITLTATALP
-771 YYHANGGTA
+771 
-780 KGWQTSQPSKSSCN
+780 
-794 RNGHYASKVNFY
+794 
-806 ELEGAKQYVVERAW
+806 
-820 KEHKSGCYIF
+820 KE
-830 SKDDS
+830 
-835 GNNKLT
+835 
-841 KVISSI
+841 VI
-847 KNSDTALNLINVPT
+847 T
-861 MLQRSDGYNATGSW
+861 
-875 RVGSADSSTKVSYS
+875 
-889 ALSGEAAVSAI
+889 
-900 NTLINNA
+900 
-907 NDRMEIHLYADWKP
+907 
-921 KTVNVK
+921 
-927 FDYGKNGGY
+927 
-936 EAETGTASK
+936 
-945 IQHNI
+945 
-950 PVGANVLSYAEDG
+950 
-963 EKNGDTG
+963 
-970 IYSKSNSDGWQFV
+970 
-983 GWNTDPEATT
+983 
-993 GLTSLKAELSWRDHK
+993 
-1008 NHSDTDTS
+1008 
-1016 DACMTLYAI
+1016 
-1025 YKKHVK
+1025 
-1031 ATFISHEYTGT
+1031 ATFISHSYSSS
-1042 DEKNIPASVKK
+1042 DSYNIPDSAQRKQEISKEFVDKYDPK
-1053 KVTIEKDIFNNNTTL
+1053 TGKLIEKVPREMTFN
-1068 SFTFPDASGI
+1068 FPSAGQI
-1078 NMWTF
+1078 NGWVF
-1083 DGWIS
+1083 DGWVLS
-1088 EDTADVAYSGGYYNK
+1088 DTASSSYDDKGYNK
-1103 SNTIA
+1103 ASVNQAGASGMIT
-1108 KDTTGSTICDVTYY
+1108 KNVVYY
-1122 AQYHKVISWYF
+1122 AQYHREMSWYF
-1133 VQQKSVDR
+1133 IQQNNVDR
-1141 MQDTIYRNS
+1141 HYKTVYRNS
-1150 YDINKYKASVDC
+1150 YDINRFEHEYKDK
-1162 RAPKQILKA
+1162 APNQTLKE
-1171 GWNATGWTTNAD
+1171 GWVSQGWTDEAD
-1183 CHAASQTDTVG
+1183 CKADSDVKSGGTIIA
-1194 MLVSTEGAVYY
+1194 TEGQVFY
-1205 GLYQKDVTVTYD
+1205 GLFEKDVTVTYD
-1217 TNTYDPVNGV
+1217 TNTYDPVNRV
-1227 PDPQTGKAYFSTA
+1227 PDSQTGKAYFSTA

-1261 SWLNEFFQ
+1261 TWLNDFFTKKTD
-1269 NGIGYSKPVD
+1269 YSAPVD
-1279 LRKTTDQGFEYP
+1279 LRKDSDVGFIYP
-1291 TITVANT
+1291 TITVADT

-1479 TATLSMDAV
+1479 TATLSIDAV

>member
-15 LLTMVVPAQ
+15 LLTTVVPAQ

-37 EDVTESTE
+37 EEVTESTE

-119 VKTYNSYTYNAWMG
+119 VKTYNSYTYNSWMG
-133 TKDCT
+133 TKDYT
-138 WRVNTDGVKNT
+138 WKVNTDGVKNT

-163 DSSYKSKWVRSDVE
+163 DSSYKSKWVRSDE
-177 SFWEGSGAATPKKYT
+177 KSFWAGSGAATPKKYK
-192 SIKNSSSI
+192 SIKNSSSTKI
-200 KVTDKN
+200 TDKN

-262 QDNWSEDDLN
+262 QDNWSDDDLN

-312 SDTQR
+312 GGTQR
-317 AATCGSSATDMANV
+317 AATCGSSATDMVNV

-379 TDFGEFKTQ
+379 TDFGDFTTQ

-416 NFAKGGKKA
+416 NFAKNGKKA
-425 NKVENPKD
+425 NKVGNPKD
-433 KPEFWYDPTD
+433 DEANWYDPTD
-443 YALNASGGG
+443 YALNAGGGG
-452 IYGSNGNV
+452 IYGSDGNV

-473 SVQAKDTSV
+473 SVQAKDNSV

-495 EKVDIDATQTITVKE
+495 EKVDIAATQTITVEK
-510 RSKPVAVSGKFT
+510 RSKPVVVSGKFT
-522 NTTTNGK
+522 NTTAKGK

-550 NSSPVLTAHK
+550 NSSPVLTSYRWNATK
-560 WERGEDKTKTL
+560 KSWQTKTL

-584 VWEDKNSTE
+584 IWEDKDSTA

-601 VTGSSA
+601 VTGTSA

-679 AVSIGDGAAQT
+679 AVSIDGGTAKT
-690 TTVTKELKPAAGT
+690 TTVTKELKPATET
-703 TGRLTMVKAT
+703 TGKPTTVKAT
-713 GNFKD
+713 DNFKG
-718 WTISD
+718 WAISD

-728 IVEYGENHDTTIDS
+728 IVEYGENHDTTINS
-742 DRFKASSSLNFYMP
+742 DKFKVSSNLKFYMP
-756 NKDITLTATALPYKI
+756 NKDITLTATALP
-771 YYHANGGTA
+771 
-780 KGWQTSQPSKSSCN
+780 
-794 RNGHYASKVNFY
+794 
-806 ELEGAKQYVVERAW
+806 
-820 KEHKSGCYIF
+820 KE
-830 SKDDS
+830 
-835 GNNKLT
+835 
-841 KVISSI
+841 VI
-847 KNSDTALNLINVPT
+847 T
-861 MLQRSDGYNATGSW
+861 
-875 RVGSADSSTKVSYS
+875 
-889 ALSGEAAVSAI
+889 
-900 NTLINNA
+900 
-907 NDRMEIHLYADWKP
+907 
-921 KTVNVK
+921 
-927 FDYGKNGGY
+927 
-936 EAETGTASK
+936 
-945 IQHNI
+945 
-950 PVGANVLSYAEDG
+950 
-963 EKNGDTG
+963 
-970 IYSKSNSDGWQFV
+970 
-983 GWNTDPEATT
+983 
-993 GLTSLKAELSWRDHK
+993 
-1008 NHSDTDTS
+1008 
-1016 DACMTLYAI
+1016 
-1025 YKKHVK
+1025 
-1031 ATFISHEYTGT
+1031 ATFISHSYSSS
-1042 DEKNIPASVKK
+1042 DSYNIPDSAQRKQEISKEFVDKYDPK
-1053 KVTIEKDIFNNNTTL
+1053 TGKLIEKVPREMTFN
-1068 SFTFPDASGI
+1068 FPSAGQI
-1078 NMWTF
+1078 NGWVF
-1083 DGWIS
+1083 DGWVLS
-1088 EDTADVAYSGGYYNK
+1088 DTASSSYDDKGYNK
-1103 SNTIA
+1103 ASVNQAGASGMIT
-1108 KDTTGSTICDVTYY
+1108 KNVVYY
-1122 AQYHKVISWYF
+1122 AQYHREMSWYF
-1133 VQQKSVDR
+1133 VQQNKVDR
-1141 MQDTIYRNS
+1141 HYKTVYRNS
-1150 YDINKYKASVDC
+1150 YDINRFEHEYKDK
-1162 RAPKQILKA
+1162 APNQTLKE
-1171 GWNATGWTTNAD
+1171 GWVSQGWTDEAD
-1183 CHAASQTDTVG
+1183 CKADSDVQSGGTIIA
-1194 MLVSTEGAVYY
+1194 TEGKVFY
-1205 GLYQKDVTVTYD
+1205 GLFEKDVTVTYD
-1217 TNTYDPVNGV
+1217 TNTYDPVNRV
-1227 PDPQTGKAYFSTA
+1227 PDSQTGKAYFSTA

-1261 SWLNEFFQ
+1261 TWLNDFFTKKTD
-1269 NGIGYSKPVD
+1269 YSAPVD
-1279 LRKTTDQGFEYP
+1279 LRKDSDVGFIYP
-1291 TITVANT
+1291 TITVADT

-1474 EGASV
+1474 ECASV

>member
-15 LLTMVVPAQ
+15 LLTTVVPAQ

-37 EDVTESTE
+37 EEVTESTE

-68 YDISPYYNDTEEE
+68 YDISSYYNDTEEE

-88 TRSANIGFNN
+88 TRSANVGFNN

-119 VKTYNSYTYNAWMG
+119 VKTYNSYTYNSWMG
-133 TKDCT
+133 TKDYT
-138 WRVNTDGVKNT
+138 WKVNTDGVKNT

-163 DSSYKSKWVRSDVE
+163 DSSYKSKWVRSDE
-177 SFWEGSGAATPKKYT
+177 KSFWAGSGAATPKKYK
-192 SIKNSSSI
+192 SIKNSSST

-236 SINADNYPETPKLG
+236 SIDADNYPETPKLG

-256 DNRVVR
+256 DNRKVAGA
-262 QDNWSEDDLN
+262 DKNAET
-272 KAQPNKIFYTSYAD
+272 KIFYTSYAD

-312 SDTQR
+312 GGTQR

-416 NFAKGGKKA
+416 NFAKDNDEAKKSG
-425 NKVENPKD
+425 NNPKD
-433 KPEFWYDPTD
+433 NKTSWYDPTD
-443 YALNASGGG
+443 YALNANGGG

-510 RSKPVAVSGKFT
+510 RSKPVVVSGKFT
-522 NTTTNGK
+522 NTTTKGK

-560 WERGEDKTKTL
+560 WRTNKNSWKTYTL
-571 KGTVSTKNGQQQI
+571 TGTVSTKNGQQQI
-584 VWEDKNSTE
+584 IWKDKDSTA

-601 VTGSSA
+601 VTGTSA

-679 AVSIGDGAAQT
+679 TVSIDGGTAKT
-690 TTVTKELKPAAGT
+690 TAVTKELKPATET
-703 TGRLTMVKAT
+703 TGKPTTVKAT
-713 GNFKD
+713 GNFKN

-742 DRFKASSSLNFYMP
+742 DRFKASSSLKFYMP
-756 NKDITLTATALPYKI
+756 NKDITLTATALP
-771 YYHANGGTA
+771 
-780 KGWQTSQPSKSSCN
+780 
-794 RNGHYASKVNFY
+794 
-806 ELEGAKQYVVERAW
+806 
-820 KEHKSGCYIF
+820 KE
-830 SKDDS
+830 
-835 GNNKLT
+835 
-841 KVISSI
+841 VI
-847 KNSDTALNLINVPT
+847 T
-861 MLQRSDGYNATGSW
+861 
-875 RVGSADSSTKVSYS
+875 
-889 ALSGEAAVSAI
+889 
-900 NTLINNA
+900 
-907 NDRMEIHLYADWKP
+907 
-921 KTVNVK
+921 
-927 FDYGKNGGY
+927 
-936 EAETGTASK
+936 
-945 IQHNI
+945 
-950 PVGANVLSYAEDG
+950 
-963 EKNGDTG
+963 
-970 IYSKSNSDGWQFV
+970 
-983 GWNTDPEATT
+983 
-993 GLTSLKAELSWRDHK
+993 
-1008 NHSDTDTS
+1008 
-1016 DACMTLYAI
+1016 
-1025 YKKHVK
+1025 
-1031 ATFISHEYTGT
+1031 ATFISHSYSSS
-1042 DEKNIPASVKK
+1042 DSYNIPDSAQQKQEISKEFVDKYDPK
-1053 KVTIEKDIFNNNTTL
+1053 TGKLIEKVPREMTFN
-1068 SFTFPDASGI
+1068 FPSAGQI
-1078 NMWTF
+1078 NGWVF
-1083 DGWIS
+1083 DGWVLS
-1088 EDTADVAYSGGYYNK
+1088 DTASSSYDDKGYNK
-1103 SNTIA
+1103 ASVNQAGASGMIT
-1108 KDTTGSTICDVTYY
+1108 KNVVYY
-1122 AQYHKVISWYF
+1122 AQYHREMSWYF
-1133 VQQKSVDR
+1133 VQQNKVDR
-1141 MQDTIYRNS
+1141 HYKTVYRNS
-1150 YDINKYKASVDC
+1150 YDINRFEHEYKDK
-1162 RAPKQILKA
+1162 APNQTLKE
-1171 GWNATGWTTNAD
+1171 GWVSQGWTDEAD
-1183 CHAASQTDTVG
+1183 CKADPDVQPGGTIIA
-1194 MLVSTEGAVYY
+1194 TEGQVFY
-1205 GLYQKDVTVTYD
+1205 GLFEKDVTVTYN
-1217 TNTYDPVNGV
+1217 TNTYDPVDKV

-1246 VKDYVHPSYK
+1246 VKDYVHPSYR

-1261 SWLNEFFQ
+1261 SWLNDFFTKKT
-1269 NGIGYSKPVD
+1269 GYSAPVD
-1279 LRKTTDQGFEYP
+1279 LRKDSDVGFIYP
-1291 TITVANT
+1291 TITVADT

>member
-15 LLTMVVPAQ
+15 LLTTVVPAQ

-37 EDVTESTE
+37 EEVTESTE
-45 EDPPDPTETSS
+45 DDPPDPTETSS

-119 VKTYNSYTYNAWMG
+119 VKTYNSYTYNSWMG
-133 TKDCT
+133 TKDYT
-138 WRVNTDGVKNT
+138 WKVNTDGVKNT

-163 DSSYKSKWVRSDVE
+163 DSSYKSKWVRSDE
-177 SFWEGSGAATPKKYT
+177 KSFWTGSGAATPKKYK
-192 SIKNSSSI
+192 SIKNSSST

-298 VCNLPIYWSDYYDN
+298 VCNLPIYWSNYYDN
-312 SDTQR
+312 GGTQR
-317 AATCGSSATDMANV
+317 AATCGSSATDMVNV

-368 GSRELLTVQTK
+368 GSRELMTVQTK
-379 TDFGEFKTQ
+379 TDFGKFKTQ

-396 INTAFT
+396 ISTAFT

-416 NFAKGGKKA
+416 NFAKSGKKA
-425 NKVENPKD
+425 NEVGNPKD
-433 KPEFWYDPTD
+433 DEDNWYDPTD
-443 YALNASGGG
+443 YALNADGGG
-452 IYGSNGNV
+452 IYGNNGNV

-495 EKVDIDATQTITVKE
+495 EKVDIAATQTITVKE
-510 RSKPVAVSGKFT
+510 RSKPVVVSGKFT
-522 NTTTNGK
+522 NTTAKGK

-560 WERGEDKTKTL
+560 WKRDKESTDTL

-584 VWEDKNSTE
+584 IWEDKDSTA

-601 VTGSSA
+601 VTGTSA

-679 AVSIGDGAAQT
+679 AVSIGDVAAQT
-690 TTVTKELKPAAGT
+690 TTVTKELKSATET
-703 TGRLTMVKAT
+703 TGKSTTVKAT
-713 GNFKD
+713 GNFKS

-742 DRFKASSSLNFYMP
+742 DRFKASSSLEFYMP
-756 NKDITLTATALPYKI
+756 NKDITLTATALP
-771 YYHANGGTA
+771 
-780 KGWQTSQPSKSSCN
+780 
-794 RNGHYASKVNFY
+794 
-806 ELEGAKQYVVERAW
+806 
-820 KEHKSGCYIF
+820 KE
-830 SKDDS
+830 
-835 GNNKLT
+835 
-841 KVISSI
+841 VI
-847 KNSDTALNLINVPT
+847 T
-861 MLQRSDGYNATGSW
+861 
-875 RVGSADSSTKVSYS
+875 
-889 ALSGEAAVSAI
+889 
-900 NTLINNA
+900 
-907 NDRMEIHLYADWKP
+907 
-921 KTVNVK
+921 
-927 FDYGKNGGY
+927 
-936 EAETGTASK
+936 
-945 IQHNI
+945 
-950 PVGANVLSYAEDG
+950 
-963 EKNGDTG
+963 
-970 IYSKSNSDGWQFV
+970 
-983 GWNTDPEATT
+983 
-993 GLTSLKAELSWRDHK
+993 
-1008 NHSDTDTS
+1008 
-1016 DACMTLYAI
+1016 
-1025 YKKHVK
+1025 
-1031 ATFISHEYTGT
+1031 ATFISHSYSSS
-1042 DEKNIPASVKK
+1042 DSYNIPDSAQRKQEISKEFVDKYDPK
-1053 KVTIEKDIFNNNTTL
+1053 TGKLIEKVPREMTFN
-1068 SFTFPDASGI
+1068 FPSAGQI
-1078 NMWTF
+1078 NGWVF
-1083 DGWIS
+1083 DGWVLS
-1088 EDTADVAYSGGYYNK
+1088 DTASSSYDDKGYNK
-1103 SNTIA
+1103 ASVNQAGASGMIT
-1108 KDTTGSTICDVTYY
+1108 KNVVYY
-1122 AQYHKVISWYF
+1122 AQYHREMSWYF
-1133 VQQKSVDR
+1133 VQQNKVDR
-1141 MQDTIYRNS
+1141 HYKTVYRNS
-1150 YDINKYKASVDC
+1150 YDINRFEHEYKDK
-1162 RAPKQILKA
+1162 APNQTLKE
-1171 GWNATGWTTNAD
+1171 GWVSQGWTDEAD
-1183 CHAASQTDTVG
+1183 CKADPDVQSGGTIIA
-1194 MLVSTEGAVYY
+1194 TEGQVFY
-1205 GLYQKDVTVTYD
+1205 GLFEKDVTVTYD
-1217 TNTYDPVNGV
+1217 TNTYDPVNRV
-1227 PDPQTGKAYFSTA
+1227 PDSQTGKAYFSTA

-1261 SWLNEFFQ
+1261 TWLNDFFTKKTD
-1269 NGIGYSKPVD
+1269 YSAPVD
-1279 LRKTTDQGFEYP
+1279 LRKDSDVGFIYP
-1291 TITVANT
+1291 TITVADT

>member
-15 LLTMVVPAQ
+15 LLTTVVPAQ

-37 EDVTESTE
+37 EEVTESTE

-119 VKTYNSYTYNAWMG
+119 VKTYNSYTYNSWMG
-133 TKDCT
+133 TKDYT
-138 WRVNTDGVKNT
+138 WKVNTDGVKNT

-163 DSSYKSKWVRSDVE
+163 DSSYKSKWVRSDE
-177 SFWEGSGAATPKKYT
+177 KSFWAGSGAATPKKYK
-192 SIKNSSSI
+192 SIKNSSSTKI
-200 KVTDKN
+200 TDKN

-298 VCNLPIYWSDYYDN
+298 VCNLPIYWSNYYDN
-312 SDTQR
+312 GGTQR

-379 TDFGEFKTQ
+379 TDFGDFTTQ

-396 INTAFT
+396 ISTAFT

-416 NFAKGGKKA
+416 NFAKNDKKA
-425 NKVENPKD
+425 NKVGNPKD
-433 KPEFWYDPTD
+433 DEANWYDPTD
-443 YALNASGGG
+443 YALNAGGGG

-510 RSKPVAVSGKFT
+510 RSKPVVVSGKFT
-522 NTTTNGK
+522 NTTTKGK

-550 NSSPVLTAHK
+550 NSSLVLTRHRWVVREK
-560 WERGEDKTKTL
+560 SWETKTL

-584 VWEDKNSTE
+584 IWKDKSTVE
-593 ETAQVLRS
+593 EGKQVLRS
-601 VTGSSA
+601 ITGKEA
-607 PSEKGKRD
+607 PSEKEKRD

-690 TTVTKELKPAAGT
+690 TTVTKELKPATET
-703 TGRLTMVKAT
+703 TGKPTTVKAT
-713 GNFKD
+713 DNFKG
-718 WTISD
+718 WAISD

-728 IVEYGENHDTTIDS
+728 IVEYGENHDTTINS
-742 DRFKASSSLNFYMP
+742 DKFKVSSNLKFYMP
-756 NKDITLTATALPYKI
+756 NKDITLTATALP
-771 YYHANGGTA
+771 
-780 KGWQTSQPSKSSCN
+780 
-794 RNGHYASKVNFY
+794 
-806 ELEGAKQYVVERAW
+806 
-820 KEHKSGCYIF
+820 KE
-830 SKDDS
+830 
-835 GNNKLT
+835 
-841 KVISSI
+841 VI
-847 KNSDTALNLINVPT
+847 T
-861 MLQRSDGYNATGSW
+861 
-875 RVGSADSSTKVSYS
+875 
-889 ALSGEAAVSAI
+889 
-900 NTLINNA
+900 
-907 NDRMEIHLYADWKP
+907 
-921 KTVNVK
+921 
-927 FDYGKNGGY
+927 
-936 EAETGTASK
+936 
-945 IQHNI
+945 
-950 PVGANVLSYAEDG
+950 
-963 EKNGDTG
+963 
-970 IYSKSNSDGWQFV
+970 
-983 GWNTDPEATT
+983 
-993 GLTSLKAELSWRDHK
+993 
-1008 NHSDTDTS
+1008 
-1016 DACMTLYAI
+1016 
-1025 YKKHVK
+1025 
-1031 ATFISHEYTGT
+1031 ATFISHSYSSS
-1042 DEKNIPASVKK
+1042 DSYNIPDSAQRKQEISKEFVDKYDPK
-1053 KVTIEKDIFNNNTTL
+1053 TGKLIEKVPREMTFN
-1068 SFTFPDASGI
+1068 FPSAGQI
-1078 NMWTF
+1078 NGWVF
-1083 DGWIS
+1083 DGWVLS
-1088 EDTADVAYSGGYYNK
+1088 DTASSSYDDKGYNK
-1103 SNTIA
+1103 ASVNQAGASGMIT
-1108 KDTTGSTICDVTYY
+1108 KNVVYY
-1122 AQYHKVISWYF
+1122 AQYHREMSWYF
-1133 VQQKSVDR
+1133 VQQNKVDR
-1141 MQDTIYRNS
+1141 HYKTVYRNS
-1150 YDINKYKASVDC
+1150 YDINRFEHEYKDK
-1162 RAPKQILKA
+1162 APNQTLKE
-1171 GWNATGWTTNAD
+1171 GWVSQGWTDEAD
-1183 CHAASQTDTVG
+1183 CKADSDVQSGGTIIA
-1194 MLVSTEGAVYY
+1194 TEGKVFY
-1205 GLYQKDVTVTYD
+1205 GLFEKDVTVTYD
-1217 TNTYDPVNGV
+1217 TNTYDPVNRV
-1227 PDPQTGKAYFSTA
+1227 PDSQTGKAYFSTA

-1261 SWLNEFFQ
+1261 TWLNDFFTKKTD
-1269 NGIGYSKPVD
+1269 YSAPVD
-1279 LRKTTDQGFEYP
+1279 LRKDSDVGFIYP
-1291 TITVANT
+1291 TITVADT

-1474 EGASV
+1474 ECASV

>member
-32 SYVTL
+32 NYVTL
-37 EDVTESTE
+37 EEVTESTE
-45 EDPPDPTETSS
+45 EEEPPDPTETSS

-68 YDISPYYNDTEEE
+68 YDINPYYNDTEEE
-81 VEEVETV
+81 VGEVETV
-88 TRSANIGFNN
+88 TRSASVGFNN

-119 VKTYNSYTYNAWMG
+119 VKTYNSYTYNSWMG
-133 TKDCT
+133 TKDYT

-163 DSSYKSKWVRSDVE
+163 DSSYKSKWVRSDE
-177 SFWEGSGAATPKKYT
+177 KSFWTGSGAATPKKYK
-192 SIKNSSSI
+192 SIKNSSSTKI
-200 KVTDKN
+200 TDKN

-236 SINADNYPETPKLG
+236 SIDADNYPETPKLG

-262 QDNWSEDDLN
+262 QDNWSDDDLN

-298 VCNLPIYWSDYYDN
+298 VCNLPIYWSNYYDN
-312 SDTQR
+312 GGTQR

-416 NFAKGGKKA
+416 NFAKSGKKA

-443 YALNASGGG
+443 YALKAGGGG
-452 IYGSNGNV
+452 IYGSDGNV

-510 RSKPVAVSGKFT
+510 RSKPVVVSGKFT
-522 NTTTNGK
+522 NTTTKGK

-550 NSSPVLTAHK
+550 NSSLVLTAHK
-560 WERGEDKTKTL
+560 WKRDKESTDTL

-601 VTGSSA
+601 VTGTSA

-679 AVSIGDGAAQT
+679 AVSIDGGTAKT
-690 TTVTKELKPAAGT
+690 TTVTKELKPATET
-703 TGRLTMVKAT
+703 TGKPTTVKAT
-713 GNFKD
+713 GNFKN

-728 IVEYGENHDTTIDS
+728 IVEYGENHSTTIDS
-742 DRFKASSSLNFYMP
+742 DRFKTSSSLEFYMP
-756 NKDITLTATALPYKI
+756 NKDITLTATALP
-771 YYHANGGTA
+771 
-780 KGWQTSQPSKSSCN
+780 
-794 RNGHYASKVNFY
+794 
-806 ELEGAKQYVVERAW
+806 
-820 KEHKSGCYIF
+820 KE
-830 SKDDS
+830 
-835 GNNKLT
+835 
-841 KVISSI
+841 VI
-847 KNSDTALNLINVPT
+847 T
-861 MLQRSDGYNATGSW
+861 
-875 RVGSADSSTKVSYS
+875 
-889 ALSGEAAVSAI
+889 
-900 NTLINNA
+900 
-907 NDRMEIHLYADWKP
+907 
-921 KTVNVK
+921 
-927 FDYGKNGGY
+927 
-936 EAETGTASK
+936 
-945 IQHNI
+945 
-950 PVGANVLSYAEDG
+950 
-963 EKNGDTG
+963 
-970 IYSKSNSDGWQFV
+970 
-983 GWNTDPEATT
+983 
-993 GLTSLKAELSWRDHK
+993 
-1008 NHSDTDTS
+1008 
-1016 DACMTLYAI
+1016 
-1025 YKKHVK
+1025 
-1031 ATFISHEYTGT
+1031 ATFISHSYSSS
-1042 DEKNIPASVKK
+1042 DSYNIPDSAQQKQEISKEFVDKYDPK
-1053 KVTIEKDIFNNNTTL
+1053 TGKLIEKVPREMTFN
-1068 SFTFPDASGI
+1068 FPSAGQI
-1078 NMWTF
+1078 NGWVF
-1083 DGWIS
+1083 DGWVLS
-1088 EDTADVAYSGGYYNK
+1088 DTASSSYDDKGYNK
-1103 SNTIA
+1103 ASVNQAGASGMIT
-1108 KDTTGSTICDVTYY
+1108 KNVVYY
-1122 AQYHKVISWYF
+1122 AQYHREMSWYF
-1133 VQQKSVDR
+1133 VQQNKVDR
-1141 MQDTIYRNS
+1141 HYKTVYRNS
-1150 YDINKYKASVDC
+1150 YDINRFEHEYKDK
-1162 RAPKQILKA
+1162 APNQTLKE
-1171 GWNATGWTTNAD
+1171 GWVSQGWTDEAD
-1183 CHAASQTDTVG
+1183 CKADPDVQSGGTIIA
-1194 MLVSTEGAVYY
+1194 TEGQVFY
-1205 GLYQKDVTVTYD
+1205 GLFEKDVTVTYN
-1217 TNTYDPVNGV
+1217 TNTYDPVDKV
-1227 PDPQTGKAYFSTA
+1227 PDPQTEKAYFSTS

-1261 SWLNEFFQ
+1261 IWLNDFFTKKTD
-1269 NGIGYSKPVD
+1269 YSAPVD
-1279 LRKTTDQGFEYP
+1279 LRKDSDVGFIYP
-1291 TITVANT
+1291 TITVADT

-1479 TATLSMDAV
+1479 TATLSMNAV

>member
-15 LLTMVVPAQ
+15 LLTTVVPAQ

-37 EDVTESTE
+37 EEVTESTE

-68 YDISPYYNDTEEE
+68 YDISPYYKDTEEE

-119 VKTYNSYTYNAWMG
+119 VKTYNSYTYNSWMG
-133 TKDCT
+133 TKDYT
-138 WRVNTDGVKNT
+138 WKVNTDGVKNT

-163 DSSYKSKWVRSDVE
+163 DSSYKSKWVRSDE
-177 SFWEGSGAATPKKYT
+177 KSFWAGSGAATPKKYK
-192 SIKNSSSI
+192 SIKNSSSTKI
-200 KVTDKN
+200 TDKN

-262 QDNWSEDDLN
+262 QDNWSDDDLN

-312 SDTQR
+312 GGTQR
-317 AATCGSSATDMANV
+317 AATCGSSATDMVNV

-396 INTAFT
+396 ISTAFT

-416 NFAKGGKKA
+416 NFAKDSDKAKKSG
-425 NKVENPKD
+425 NNPKD
-433 KPEFWYDPTD
+433 NKIDWYNPTD
-443 YALNASGGG
+443 YALKADGGG
-452 IYGSNGNV
+452 IYGSDGNV

-510 RSKPVAVSGKFT
+510 RSKPVTVSGKFT
-522 NTTTNGK
+522 NTTTKGK

-550 NSSPVLTAHK
+550 NSSPVLTSYRWNATK
-560 WERGEDKTKTL
+560 KSWQTKTL
-571 KGTVSTKNGQQQI
+571 KGTVSTKNGQQQVI
-584 VWEDKNSTE
+584 WEDKSTVE
-593 ETAQVLRS
+593 EGKQVLRS
-601 VTGSSA
+601 VTGTSA

-679 AVSIGDGAAQT
+679 AVSIDDGTAKT
-690 TTVTKELKPAAGT
+690 TTVTKELKPATET
-703 TGRLTMVKAT
+703 TGKPTTVKAT
-713 GNFKD
+713 GNFKC

-742 DRFKASSSLNFYMP
+742 DKFKVSSNLKFYMP
-756 NKDITLTATALPYKI
+756 NKDITLTATALP
-771 YYHANGGTA
+771 
-780 KGWQTSQPSKSSCN
+780 
-794 RNGHYASKVNFY
+794 
-806 ELEGAKQYVVERAW
+806 
-820 KEHKSGCYIF
+820 KE
-830 SKDDS
+830 
-835 GNNKLT
+835 
-841 KVISSI
+841 VI
-847 KNSDTALNLINVPT
+847 T
-861 MLQRSDGYNATGSW
+861 
-875 RVGSADSSTKVSYS
+875 
-889 ALSGEAAVSAI
+889 
-900 NTLINNA
+900 
-907 NDRMEIHLYADWKP
+907 
-921 KTVNVK
+921 
-927 FDYGKNGGY
+927 
-936 EAETGTASK
+936 
-945 IQHNI
+945 
-950 PVGANVLSYAEDG
+950 
-963 EKNGDTG
+963 
-970 IYSKSNSDGWQFV
+970 
-983 GWNTDPEATT
+983 
-993 GLTSLKAELSWRDHK
+993 
-1008 NHSDTDTS
+1008 
-1016 DACMTLYAI
+1016 
-1025 YKKHVK
+1025 
-1031 ATFISHEYTGT
+1031 ATFISHSYSSS
-1042 DEKNIPASVKK
+1042 DSYNIPDSAQRKQEISKEFVDKYDPK
-1053 KVTIEKDIFNNNTTL
+1053 TGKLIEKVPREMTFN
-1068 SFTFPDASGI
+1068 FPSAGQI
-1078 NMWTF
+1078 NGWVF
-1083 DGWIS
+1083 DGWVLS
-1088 EDTADVAYSGGYYNK
+1088 DTASSSYDDKGYNK
-1103 SNTIA
+1103 ASVNQAGASGMIT
-1108 KDTTGSTICDVTYY
+1108 KNVVYY
-1122 AQYHKVISWYF
+1122 AQYHREMSWYF
-1133 VQQKSVDR
+1133 VQQNKVDR
-1141 MQDTIYRNS
+1141 HYKTVYRNS
-1150 YDINKYKASVDC
+1150 YDINRFEHEYKDK
-1162 RAPKQILKA
+1162 APNQTLKE
-1171 GWNATGWTTNAD
+1171 GWVSQGWTDEAD
-1183 CHAASQTDTVG
+1183 CKADPDVQSGGTIIA
-1194 MLVSTEGAVYY
+1194 TEGQVFY
-1205 GLYQKDVTVTYD
+1205 GLFEKDVTVTYD
-1217 TNTYDPVNGV
+1217 TNTYDPVNRV
-1227 PDPQTGKAYFSTA
+1227 PDSQTGKAYFSTA

-1261 SWLNEFFQ
+1261 TWLNDFFTKKTD
-1269 NGIGYSKPVD
+1269 YSAPVD
-1279 LRKTTDQGFEYP
+1279 LRKDSDVGFIYP
-1291 TITVANT
+1291 TITVADT

>member
-15 LLTMVVPAQ
+15 LLTTVVPAQ

-37 EDVTESTE
+37 EEVTESTE

-63 KYSPD
+63 KTYEPD
-68 YDISPYYNDTEEE
+68 YDINQYYNDTEEE

-88 TRSANIGFNN
+88 TRSANVGFNN

-133 TKDCT
+133 TKDYT
-138 WRVNTDGVKNT
+138 WKVNTDGVKNT

-163 DSSYKSKWVRSDVE
+163 DSGYKSKWVRSDE
-177 SFWEGSGAATPKKYT
+177 KSFWAGSGAATPKKYK
-192 SIKNSSSI
+192 SIKNSSSTKI
-200 KVTDKN
+200 TDKN

-256 DNRVVR
+256 DNRKVAGA
-262 QDNWSEDDLN
+262 DKNAET
-272 KAQPNKIFYTSYAD
+272 KIFYTSYAD

-298 VCNLPIYWSDYYDN
+298 VCNLPIYWSNYYDN
-312 SDTQR
+312 GGTQR

-416 NFAKGGKKA
+416 NFAKSGKKA

-443 YALNASGGG
+443 YALKAGGGG

-510 RSKPVAVSGKFT
+510 RSKPIVVSGKFT
-522 NTTTNGK
+522 NTTTKGK

-560 WERGEDKTKTL
+560 WRTNKNSWKIYTL

-593 ETAQVLRS
+593 EAVQVLRS

-679 AVSIGDGAAQT
+679 AVSIDDGTAKT
-690 TTVTKELKPAAGT
+690 TTVTKELKPATET
-703 TGRLTMVKAT
+703 TGKPTTVKAT
-713 GNFKD
+713 GNFKN

-728 IVEYGENHDTTIDS
+728 IVEYGENHSTTINS
-742 DRFKASSSLNFYMP
+742 DKFKASSSLKFYMP
-756 NKDITLTATALPYKI
+756 NKDITLTATALP
-771 YYHANGGTA
+771 
-780 KGWQTSQPSKSSCN
+780 
-794 RNGHYASKVNFY
+794 
-806 ELEGAKQYVVERAW
+806 
-820 KEHKSGCYIF
+820 KE
-830 SKDDS
+830 
-835 GNNKLT
+835 
-841 KVISSI
+841 VI
-847 KNSDTALNLINVPT
+847 T
-861 MLQRSDGYNATGSW
+861 
-875 RVGSADSSTKVSYS
+875 
-889 ALSGEAAVSAI
+889 
-900 NTLINNA
+900 
-907 NDRMEIHLYADWKP
+907 
-921 KTVNVK
+921 
-927 FDYGKNGGY
+927 
-936 EAETGTASK
+936 
-945 IQHNI
+945 
-950 PVGANVLSYAEDG
+950 
-963 EKNGDTG
+963 
-970 IYSKSNSDGWQFV
+970 
-983 GWNTDPEATT
+983 
-993 GLTSLKAELSWRDHK
+993 
-1008 NHSDTDTS
+1008 
-1016 DACMTLYAI
+1016 
-1025 YKKHVK
+1025 
-1031 ATFISHEYTGT
+1031 ATFISHSYSSS
-1042 DEKNIPASVKK
+1042 DSHNIPDSAQQKQEISKEFVDKYDPK
-1053 KVTIEKDIFNNNTTL
+1053 TGKLIEKVPREMTFN
-1068 SFTFPDASGI
+1068 FPSAGQI
-1078 NMWTF
+1078 NGWVF
-1083 DGWIS
+1083 DGWVLS
-1088 EDTADVAYSGGYYNK
+1088 DTASSSYDDKGYNK
-1103 SNTIA
+1103 ASVNQAGASGMIT
-1108 KDTTGSTICDVTYY
+1108 KNVVYY
-1122 AQYHKVISWYF
+1122 AQYHREMSWYF
-1133 VQQKSVDR
+1133 VQQNKVDR
-1141 MQDTIYRNS
+1141 HYKTVYRNS
-1150 YDINKYKASVDC
+1150 YDINRFEHEYKDK
-1162 RAPKQILKA
+1162 APNQTLKE
-1171 GWNATGWTTNAD
+1171 GWVSQGWTDEAD
-1183 CHAASQTDTVG
+1183 CKADPDVQSGG
-1194 MLVSTEGAVYY
+1194 MIIATEGQVFY
-1205 GLYQKDVTVTYD
+1205 GLFEKDVTVTYD
-1217 TNTYDPVNGV
+1217 TNTYDPVNRV
-1227 PDPQTGKAYFSTA
+1227 PDSQTGKAYFSTA

-1261 SWLNEFFQ
+1261 TWLNDFFTKKT
-1269 NGIGYSKPVD
+1269 GYSAPVD
-1279 LRKTTDQGFEYP
+1279 LRKDSDVGFIYP
-1291 TITVANT
+1291 TITVADT

-1474 EGASV
+1474 DGASV
-1479 TATLSMDAV
+1479 TATLSMNAV

>member
-15 LLTMVVPAQ
+15 LLTTVVPAQ

-37 EDVTESTE
+37 EEVTESTE

-119 VKTYNSYTYNAWMG
+119 VKTYNSYTYNSWMG
-133 TKDCT
+133 TKDYT
-138 WRVNTDGVKNT
+138 WKVNTDGVKNT

-163 DSSYKSKWVRSDVE
+163 DSSYKSKWVRSDE
-177 SFWEGSGAATPKKYT
+177 KSFWAGSGAATPKKYK
-192 SIKNSSSI
+192 SIKNSSSTKI
-200 KVTDKN
+200 TDKN

-298 VCNLPIYWSDYYDN
+298 VCNLPIYWSNYYDN
-312 SDTQR
+312 GGTQR

-379 TDFGEFKTQ
+379 TDFGDFTTQ

-396 INTAFT
+396 ISTAFT

-416 NFAKGGKKA
+416 NFAKNDKKA
-425 NKVENPKD
+425 NKVGNPKD
-433 KPEFWYDPTD
+433 DEANWYDPTD
-443 YALNASGGG
+443 YALNAGGGG

-510 RSKPVAVSGKFT
+510 RSKPVVVSGKFT
-522 NTTTNGK
+522 NTTTKGK

-550 NSSPVLTAHK
+550 NSSLVLTRHRWVVREK
-560 WERGEDKTKTL
+560 SWETKTL

-584 VWEDKNSTE
+584 IWKDKSTVE
-593 ETAQVLRS
+593 EGKQVLRS
-601 VTGSSA
+601 ITGKEA
-607 PSEKGKRD
+607 PSEKEKRD

-679 AVSIGDGAAQT
+679 AVSIGDVAAQT
-690 TTVTKELKPAAGT
+690 TTVTKELKSATET
-703 TGRLTMVKAT
+703 TGKSTTVKAT
-713 GNFKD
+713 GNFKS

-742 DRFKASSSLNFYMP
+742 DRFKASSSLEFYMP
-756 NKDITLTATALPYKI
+756 NKDITLTATALP
-771 YYHANGGTA
+771 
-780 KGWQTSQPSKSSCN
+780 
-794 RNGHYASKVNFY
+794 
-806 ELEGAKQYVVERAW
+806 
-820 KEHKSGCYIF
+820 KE
-830 SKDDS
+830 
-835 GNNKLT
+835 
-841 KVISSI
+841 VI
-847 KNSDTALNLINVPT
+847 T
-861 MLQRSDGYNATGSW
+861 
-875 RVGSADSSTKVSYS
+875 
-889 ALSGEAAVSAI
+889 
-900 NTLINNA
+900 
-907 NDRMEIHLYADWKP
+907 
-921 KTVNVK
+921 
-927 FDYGKNGGY
+927 
-936 EAETGTASK
+936 
-945 IQHNI
+945 
-950 PVGANVLSYAEDG
+950 
-963 EKNGDTG
+963 
-970 IYSKSNSDGWQFV
+970 
-983 GWNTDPEATT
+983 
-993 GLTSLKAELSWRDHK
+993 
-1008 NHSDTDTS
+1008 
-1016 DACMTLYAI
+1016 
-1025 YKKHVK
+1025 
-1031 ATFISHEYTGT
+1031 ATFISHSYSSS
-1042 DEKNIPASVKK
+1042 DSYNIPDSAQRKQEISKEFVDKYDPK
-1053 KVTIEKDIFNNNTTL
+1053 TGKLIEKVPREMTFN
-1068 SFTFPDASGI
+1068 FPSAGQI
-1078 NMWTF
+1078 NGWVF
-1083 DGWIS
+1083 DGWVLS
-1088 EDTADVAYSGGYYNK
+1088 DTASSSYDDKGYNK
-1103 SNTIA
+1103 ASVNQAGASGMIT
-1108 KDTTGSTICDVTYY
+1108 KNVVYY
-1122 AQYHKVISWYF
+1122 AQYHREMSWYF
-1133 VQQKSVDR
+1133 VQQNKVDR
-1141 MQDTIYRNS
+1141 HYKTVYRNS
-1150 YDINKYKASVDC
+1150 YDINRFEHEYKDK
-1162 RAPKQILKA
+1162 APNQTLKE
-1171 GWNATGWTTNAD
+1171 GWVSQGWTDEAD
-1183 CHAASQTDTVG
+1183 CKANSDVQSGGTIIA
-1194 MLVSTEGAVYY
+1194 TEGKVFY
-1205 GLYQKDVTVTYD
+1205 GLFEKDVTVTYD
-1217 TNTYDPVNGV
+1217 TNTYDPVNRV
-1227 PDPQTGKAYFSTA
+1227 PDSQTGKAYFSTA

-1261 SWLNEFFQ
+1261 TWLNDFFTKKTD
-1269 NGIGYSKPVD
+1269 YSAPVD
-1279 LRKTTDQGFEYP
+1279 LRKDSDVGFIYP
-1291 TITVANT
+1291 TITVADT

-1457 RITLGE
+1457 SITLGE

-1550 SDVYDATIV
+1550 SDVYDAMIV

>member
-15 LLTMVVPAQ
+15 LLTTVVPAQ

-37 EDVTESTE
+37 EEVTESTE
-45 EDPPDPTETSS
+45 EDPPDQTETSS

-119 VKTYNSYTYNAWMG
+119 VKTYNSYTYNSWMG
-133 TKDCT
+133 TKDYT
-138 WRVNTDGVKNT
+138 WKVNTDGVKNT

-163 DSSYKSKWVRSDVE
+163 DSSYKSKWVRSDE
-177 SFWEGSGAATPKKYT
+177 KSFWAGSGAATPKKYK
-192 SIKNSSSI
+192 SIKNSSSTKI
-200 KVTDKN
+200 TDKN

-312 SDTQR
+312 GGTQR

-344 VSETSD
+344 VSETND

-396 INTAFT
+396 ISTAFT

-416 NFAKGGKKA
+416 NFAKNDKKA
-425 NKVENPKD
+425 NKVGNPKD
-433 KPEFWYDPTD
+433 DEANWYDPTD
-443 YALNASGGG
+443 YALNAGGGG

-510 RSKPVAVSGKFT
+510 RSKPVVVSGKFT
-522 NTTTNGK
+522 NTTTKGK

-550 NSSPVLTAHK
+550 NSSPVLTRHRWVVREK
-560 WERGEDKTKTL
+560 SWETKTL

-584 VWEDKNSTE
+584 IWKDKSTVE
-593 ETAQVLRS
+593 EGKQVLRS
-601 VTGSSA
+601 ITGKEA

-679 AVSIGDGAAQT
+679 AVSIDGGTAKT
-690 TTVTKELKPAAGT
+690 TTVTKELKPATET
-703 TGRLTMVKAT
+703 TGKPTTVKAT
-713 GNFKD
+713 GNFKG

-728 IVEYGENHDTTIDS
+728 IVEYGENHDTTINS
-742 DRFKASSSLNFYMP
+742 DKFKVSSNLKFYMP
-756 NKDITLTATALPYKI
+756 NKDITLTATALP
-771 YYHANGGTA
+771 
-780 KGWQTSQPSKSSCN
+780 
-794 RNGHYASKVNFY
+794 
-806 ELEGAKQYVVERAW
+806 
-820 KEHKSGCYIF
+820 KE
-830 SKDDS
+830 
-835 GNNKLT
+835 
-841 KVISSI
+841 VI
-847 KNSDTALNLINVPT
+847 T
-861 MLQRSDGYNATGSW
+861 
-875 RVGSADSSTKVSYS
+875 
-889 ALSGEAAVSAI
+889 
-900 NTLINNA
+900 
-907 NDRMEIHLYADWKP
+907 
-921 KTVNVK
+921 
-927 FDYGKNGGY
+927 
-936 EAETGTASK
+936 
-945 IQHNI
+945 
-950 PVGANVLSYAEDG
+950 
-963 EKNGDTG
+963 
-970 IYSKSNSDGWQFV
+970 
-983 GWNTDPEATT
+983 
-993 GLTSLKAELSWRDHK
+993 
-1008 NHSDTDTS
+1008 
-1016 DACMTLYAI
+1016 
-1025 YKKHVK
+1025 
-1031 ATFISHEYTGT
+1031 ATFISHSYSSS
-1042 DEKNIPASVKK
+1042 DSYNIPDSAQRKQEISKEFVDKYDPK
-1053 KVTIEKDIFNNNTTL
+1053 TGKLIEKVPREMTFN
-1068 SFTFPDASGI
+1068 FPSAGQI
-1078 NMWTF
+1078 NGWVF
-1083 DGWIS
+1083 DGWVLS
-1088 EDTADVAYSGGYYNK
+1088 DTASSSYDDKGYNK
-1103 SNTIA
+1103 ASVNQAGASGMIT
-1108 KDTTGSTICDVTYY
+1108 KNVVYY
-1122 AQYHKVISWYF
+1122 AQYHREMSWYF
-1133 VQQKSVDR
+1133 VQQNKVDR
-1141 MQDTIYRNS
+1141 HYKTVYRNS
-1150 YDINKYKASVDC
+1150 YDINRFEHEYKDK
-1162 RAPKQILKA
+1162 APNQTLKE
-1171 GWNATGWTTNAD
+1171 GWVSQGWTDEAD
-1183 CHAASQTDTVG
+1183 CKADSDVQSGGTIIA
-1194 MLVSTEGAVYY
+1194 TEGKVFY
-1205 GLYQKDVTVTYD
+1205 GLFEKDVTVTYD
-1217 TNTYDPVNGV
+1217 TNTYDPVNRV
-1227 PDPQTGKAYFSTA
+1227 PDSQTGKAYFSTA

-1261 SWLNEFFQ
+1261 TWLNDFFTKKTD
-1269 NGIGYSKPVD
+1269 YSAPVD
-1279 LRKTTDQGFEYP
+1279 LRKDSDVGFIYP
-1291 TITVANT
+1291 TITVADT

-1514 VDAGNTILKAASSN
+1514 VDADNTILKAASSN

>member
-15 LLTMVVPAQ
+15 LLTTVVPAQ

-37 EDVTESTE
+37 EEVTESTE

-138 WRVNTDGVKNT
+138 WKVNTDGVKNT

-163 DSSYKSKWVRSDVE
+163 DSSYKSKWVRSDE
-177 SFWEGSGAATPKKYT
+177 KSFWTGSGAATPKKYK
-192 SIKNSSSI
+192 SIKNSSST

-298 VCNLPIYWSDYYDN
+298 VCNLPIYWSNYYDN
-312 SDTQR
+312 GGTQR
-317 AATCGSSATDMANV
+317 AATCGSSATDMVNV

-368 GSRELLTVQTK
+368 GSRKLMTVQTK
-379 TDFGEFKTQ
+379 TDFGKFKTQ

-396 INTAFT
+396 ISTAFT

-416 NFAKGGKKA
+416 NFAKSGKKA
-425 NKVENPKD
+425 NEVGNPKD
-433 KPEFWYDPTD
+433 DEDNWYDPTD
-443 YALNASGGG
+443 YALNADGGG
-452 IYGSNGNV
+452 IYGNNGNV

-495 EKVDIDATQTITVKE
+495 EKVDIAATQTITVKE
-510 RSKPVAVSGKFT
+510 RSKPVVVSGKFT
-522 NTTTNGK
+522 NTTAKGK

-560 WERGEDKTKTL
+560 WKRDKESTDTL

-584 VWEDKNSTE
+584 IWEDKDSTA

-601 VTGSSA
+601 VTGTSA

-679 AVSIGDGAAQT
+679 AVSIDGGTAQT
-690 TTVTKELKPAAGT
+690 TTVTKELKPATET
-703 TGRLTMVKAT
+703 TGKPTTVKAT
-713 GNFKD
+713 GNFKS

-742 DRFKASSSLNFYMP
+742 DRFKASSSLEFYMP
-756 NKDITLTATALPYKI
+756 NKDITLTATALP
-771 YYHANGGTA
+771 
-780 KGWQTSQPSKSSCN
+780 
-794 RNGHYASKVNFY
+794 
-806 ELEGAKQYVVERAW
+806 
-820 KEHKSGCYIF
+820 KE
-830 SKDDS
+830 
-835 GNNKLT
+835 
-841 KVISSI
+841 VI
-847 KNSDTALNLINVPT
+847 T
-861 MLQRSDGYNATGSW
+861 
-875 RVGSADSSTKVSYS
+875 
-889 ALSGEAAVSAI
+889 
-900 NTLINNA
+900 
-907 NDRMEIHLYADWKP
+907 
-921 KTVNVK
+921 
-927 FDYGKNGGY
+927 
-936 EAETGTASK
+936 
-945 IQHNI
+945 
-950 PVGANVLSYAEDG
+950 
-963 EKNGDTG
+963 
-970 IYSKSNSDGWQFV
+970 
-983 GWNTDPEATT
+983 
-993 GLTSLKAELSWRDHK
+993 
-1008 NHSDTDTS
+1008 
-1016 DACMTLYAI
+1016 
-1025 YKKHVK
+1025 
-1031 ATFISHEYTGT
+1031 ATFISHSYSSS
-1042 DEKNIPASVKK
+1042 DSYNIPDSAQQKQEISKEFVDKYDPK
-1053 KVTIEKDIFNNNTTL
+1053 TGKLIEKVPHEMTFN
-1068 SFTFPDASGI
+1068 FPSAGQI
-1078 NMWTF
+1078 NGWVF
-1083 DGWIS
+1083 DGWVLS
-1088 EDTADVAYSGGYYNK
+1088 DTASSSYDDKGYNK
-1103 SNTIA
+1103 ASVNQAGASGMIT
-1108 KDTTGSTICDVTYY
+1108 KNVVYY
-1122 AQYHKVISWYF
+1122 AQYHREMSWYF
-1133 VQQKSVDR
+1133 VQQNKVDR
-1141 MQDTIYRNS
+1141 HYKTVYRNS
-1150 YDINKYKASVDC
+1150 YDINRFEHEYKDK
-1162 RAPKQILKA
+1162 APNQTLKE
-1171 GWNATGWTTNAD
+1171 GWVSQGWTDEAD
-1183 CHAASQTDTVG
+1183 CKADPDVQSGGTIIA
-1194 MLVSTEGAVYY
+1194 TEGQVFY
-1205 GLYQKDVTVTYD
+1205 GLFEKDVTVTYD
-1217 TNTYDPVNGV
+1217 TNTYDPVNRV
-1227 PDPQTGKAYFSTA
+1227 PDSQTGKAYFSTA

-1261 SWLNEFFQ
+1261 TWLNDFFTKKTD
-1269 NGIGYSKPVD
+1269 YSAPVD
-1279 LRKTTDQGFEYP
+1279 LRKDSDVGFIYP
-1291 TITVANT
+1291 TITVADT

-1324 TVDFEVTQGEWP
+1324 TVDFEATQGEWP

-1437 KTDIGDCKVI
+1437 KTDIGDCTVNHIK
-1447 VSSSSVKIPD
+1447 
-1457 RITLGE
+1457 
-1463 QAEVGITARSG
+1463 
-1474 EGASV
+1474 
-1479 TATLSMDAV
+1479 
-1488 SALRGRESSKL
+1488 
-1499 YSLHSYFG
+1499 
-1507 NGNDFTE
+1507 
-1514 VDAGNTILKAASSN
+1514 
-1528 GKPATD
+1528 
-1534 TKTFYVMPDI
+1534 
-1544 SLQSLK
+1544 
-1550 SDVYDATIV
+1550 
-1559 WKLHLTLN
+1559 

>member
-15 LLTMVVPAQ
+15 LLTTVVPAQ

-37 EDVTESTE
+37 EEVTESTE
-45 EDPPDPTETSS
+45 EEEPPDPTETSS

-68 YDISPYYNDTEEE
+68 YDINPYYNDTEEE

-138 WRVNTDGVKNT
+138 WKVNTDGVKNT

-163 DSSYKSKWVRSDVE
+163 DSSYKSKWVRSDE
-177 SFWEGSGAATPKKYT
+177 KSFWAGSGAATPKKYK
-192 SIKNSSSI
+192 SIKNSSST

-256 DNRVVR
+256 DDRVVR
-262 QDNWSEDDLN
+262 QDNWSDDDLN

-312 SDTQR
+312 GGTQR

-396 INTAFT
+396 ISTAFT

-416 NFAKGGKKA
+416 NFAKDNDEAKKSG
-425 NKVENPKD
+425 NNPKD
-433 KPEFWYDPTD
+433 NKTSWYDPTD
-443 YALNASGGG
+443 YALNANGGG

-510 RSKPVAVSGKFT
+510 RSKPVVVSGKFT
-522 NTTTNGK
+522 NTTTKGK

-560 WERGEDKTKTL
+560 WRTNKNSWKTYTL
-571 KGTVSTKNGQQQI
+571 TGTVSTKNGQQQI
-584 VWEDKNSTE
+584 VWEDKDSTA

-601 VTGSSA
+601 VTGTSA

-679 AVSIGDGAAQT
+679 AVSIDDGTAKT
-690 TTVTKELKPAAGT
+690 TTVTKELKPATET
-703 TGRLTMVKAT
+703 TGKPTTVKAT
-713 GNFKD
+713 GNFKN

-742 DRFKASSSLNFYMP
+742 DRFKASSSLKFYMP
-756 NKDITLTATALPYKI
+756 NKDITLTATALP
-771 YYHANGGTA
+771 
-780 KGWQTSQPSKSSCN
+780 
-794 RNGHYASKVNFY
+794 
-806 ELEGAKQYVVERAW
+806 
-820 KEHKSGCYIF
+820 KE
-830 SKDDS
+830 
-835 GNNKLT
+835 
-841 KVISSI
+841 VI
-847 KNSDTALNLINVPT
+847 T
-861 MLQRSDGYNATGSW
+861 
-875 RVGSADSSTKVSYS
+875 
-889 ALSGEAAVSAI
+889 
-900 NTLINNA
+900 
-907 NDRMEIHLYADWKP
+907 
-921 KTVNVK
+921 
-927 FDYGKNGGY
+927 
-936 EAETGTASK
+936 
-945 IQHNI
+945 
-950 PVGANVLSYAEDG
+950 
-963 EKNGDTG
+963 
-970 IYSKSNSDGWQFV
+970 
-983 GWNTDPEATT
+983 
-993 GLTSLKAELSWRDHK
+993 
-1008 NHSDTDTS
+1008 
-1016 DACMTLYAI
+1016 
-1025 YKKHVK
+1025 
-1031 ATFISHEYTGT
+1031 ATFISHSYFSS
-1042 DEKNIPASVKK
+1042 DSYNIPDSAQQKQEISKEFVDKYDPK
-1053 KVTIEKDIFNNNTTL
+1053 TGKLIEKVPREMTFN
-1068 SFTFPDASGI
+1068 FPSAGQI
-1078 NMWTF
+1078 NGWVF
-1083 DGWIS
+1083 DGWVLS
-1088 EDTADVAYSGGYYNK
+1088 DTASSSYDDKGYNK
-1103 SNTIA
+1103 ASVNQAGASGMIT
-1108 KDTTGSTICDVTYY
+1108 KNVVYY
-1122 AQYHKVISWYF
+1122 AQYHREMSWYF
-1133 VQQKSVDR
+1133 VQQNKVDR
-1141 MQDTIYRNS
+1141 HYKTVYRNS
-1150 YDINKYKASVDC
+1150 YDINRFEHEYKDK
-1162 RAPKQILKA
+1162 APNQTLKE
-1171 GWNATGWTTNAD
+1171 GWVSQGWTDEAD
-1183 CHAASQTDTVG
+1183 CKADPDVQPGGTIIA
-1194 MLVSTEGAVYY
+1194 TEGQVFY
-1205 GLYQKDVTVTYD
+1205 GLFEKDVTVTYN
-1217 TNTYDPVNGV
+1217 TNTYDPVDKV

-1261 SWLNEFFQ
+1261 TWLNDFFTKKTD
-1269 NGIGYSKPVD
+1269 YSAPVD
-1279 LRKTTDQGFEYP
+1279 LRKDSDVGFIYP
-1291 TITVANT
+1291 TITVADT

-1324 TVDFEVTQGEWP
+1324 TVDFKVTQGEWP

-1437 KTDIGDCKVI
+1437 KTDMGDCKVI

-1479 TATLSMDAV
+1479 TATLSMNAV

-1514 VDAGNTILKAASSN
+1514 VNAGNTILKAASSN

>member
-15 LLTMVVPAQ
+15 LLTTVVPAQ

-37 EDVTESTE
+37 EEVTESTE
-45 EDPPDPTETSS
+45 DDPPDPTETSS

-98 DATADADPN
+98 DATADTDPN

-133 TKDCT
+133 TKDYT
-138 WRVNTDGVKNT
+138 WKVNTDGVKNT

-163 DSSYKSKWVRSDVE
+163 DSSYKSKWVRSDE
-177 SFWEGSGAATPKKYT
+177 KSFWAGSGAATPKKYK
-192 SIKNSSSI
+192 SIKNSSSTKI
-200 KVTDKN
+200 TDKN

-256 DNRVVR
+256 DNRVVQ
-262 QDNWSEDDLN
+262 QDNWSDDDLN

-312 SDTQR
+312 GGTQR

-379 TDFGEFKTQ
+379 TDFGDFTTQ

-416 NFAKGGKKA
+416 NFAKSGKKA
-425 NKVENPKD
+425 NEVGSPKD
-433 KPEFWYDPTD
+433 NKNRWYDPTD
-443 YALNASGGG
+443 YALNAGGGG
-452 IYGSNGNV
+452 IYGNNGNV

-495 EKVDIDATQTITVKE
+495 EKVDIAATQTITVKE
-510 RSKPVAVSGKFT
+510 RSKPVVVSGKFT
-522 NTTTNGK
+522 NTTAKGK

-560 WERGEDKTKTL
+560 WRTNKNSWKTDTL

-584 VWEDKNSTE
+584 IWEDKDSTA

-601 VTGSSA
+601 VTGTSA

-679 AVSIGDGAAQT
+679 AVSIDGGTAKT
-690 TTVTKELKPAAGT
+690 TTVTKELKPATET
-703 TGRLTMVKAT
+703 TGKPTTVKAT
-713 GNFKD
+713 DNFKG
-718 WTISD
+718 WAISD

-728 IVEYGENHDTTIDS
+728 IVEYGENHDTTINS
-742 DRFKASSSLNFYMP
+742 DKFKVSSNLKFYMP
-756 NKDITLTATALPYKI
+756 NKDITLTATALP
-771 YYHANGGTA
+771 
-780 KGWQTSQPSKSSCN
+780 
-794 RNGHYASKVNFY
+794 
-806 ELEGAKQYVVERAW
+806 
-820 KEHKSGCYIF
+820 KE
-830 SKDDS
+830 
-835 GNNKLT
+835 
-841 KVISSI
+841 VI
-847 KNSDTALNLINVPT
+847 T
-861 MLQRSDGYNATGSW
+861 
-875 RVGSADSSTKVSYS
+875 
-889 ALSGEAAVSAI
+889 
-900 NTLINNA
+900 
-907 NDRMEIHLYADWKP
+907 
-921 KTVNVK
+921 
-927 FDYGKNGGY
+927 
-936 EAETGTASK
+936 
-945 IQHNI
+945 
-950 PVGANVLSYAEDG
+950 
-963 EKNGDTG
+963 
-970 IYSKSNSDGWQFV
+970 
-983 GWNTDPEATT
+983 
-993 GLTSLKAELSWRDHK
+993 
-1008 NHSDTDTS
+1008 
-1016 DACMTLYAI
+1016 
-1025 YKKHVK
+1025 
-1031 ATFISHEYTGT
+1031 ATFISHSYSSS
-1042 DEKNIPASVKK
+1042 DSYNIPDSAQRKQEISKEFVDKYDPK
-1053 KVTIEKDIFNNNTTL
+1053 TGKLIEKVPREMTFN
-1068 SFTFPDASGI
+1068 FPSAGQI
-1078 NMWTF
+1078 NGWVF
-1083 DGWIS
+1083 DGWVLS
-1088 EDTADVAYSGGYYNK
+1088 DTASSSYDDKGYNK
-1103 SNTIA
+1103 ASVNQAGASGMIT
-1108 KDTTGSTICDVTYY
+1108 KNVVYY
-1122 AQYHKVISWYF
+1122 AQYHREMSWYF
-1133 VQQKSVDR
+1133 VQQNKVDR
-1141 MQDTIYRNS
+1141 HYKTVYRNS
-1150 YDINKYKASVDC
+1150 YDINRFEHEYKDK
-1162 RAPKQILKA
+1162 APNQTLKE
-1171 GWNATGWTTNAD
+1171 GWVSQGWTDEAD
-1183 CHAASQTDTVG
+1183 CKADSDVQSGGTIIA
-1194 MLVSTEGAVYY
+1194 TEGKVFY
-1205 GLYQKDVTVTYD
+1205 GLFEKDVTVTYD
-1217 TNTYDPVNGV
+1217 TNTYDPVNRV
-1227 PDPQTGKAYFSTA
+1227 PDSQTGKAYFSTA

-1261 SWLNEFFQ
+1261 TWLNDFFTKKTD
-1269 NGIGYSKPVD
+1269 YSAPVD
-1279 LRKTTDQGFEYP
+1279 LRKDSDVGFIYP
-1291 TITVANT
+1291 TITVVDT

>member
-15 LLTMVVPAQ
+15 LLTTVVPAQ

-37 EDVTESTE
+37 EEVTESTE

-88 TRSANIGFNN
+88 TRSANVGFNN

-119 VKTYNSYTYNAWMG
+119 VKTYNSYTYNSWMG
-133 TKDCT
+133 TKDYT
-138 WRVNTDGVKNT
+138 WKVNTDGVKNT

-163 DSSYKSKWVRSDVE
+163 DSSYKSKWVRSDE
-177 SFWEGSGAATPKKYT
+177 KSFWAGSGAATPKKYK
-192 SIKNSSSI
+192 SIKNSSST

-236 SINADNYPETPKLG
+236 SIDADNYPETPKLG

-256 DNRVVR
+256 DNRKVAGA
-262 QDNWSEDDLN
+262 DKNAET
-272 KAQPNKIFYTSYAD
+272 KIFYTSYAD

-312 SDTQR
+312 GGTQR

-416 NFAKGGKKA
+416 NFAKSDKKA
-425 NKVENPKD
+425 NKVGNPKD
-433 KPEFWYDPTD
+433 KPESWYNPTD
-443 YALNASGGG
+443 YALNANGGG

-495 EKVDIDATQTITVKE
+495 EKVDIAATQTITVKE
-510 RSKPVAVSGKFT
+510 RSKPIVVSGKFT
-522 NTTTNGK
+522 NTTTKGK

-550 NSSPVLTAHK
+550 NSSPVLTKHK

-571 KGTVSTKNGQQQI
+571 TGTISTKNGQQQI
-584 VWEDKNSTE
+584 IWKDKDSTA

-601 VTGSSA
+601 VTGISA

-679 AVSIGDGAAQT
+679 AVSIDGVTAKT
-690 TTVTKELKPAAGT
+690 TTVTKELKPATET
-703 TGRLTMVKAT
+703 TGKPTTVKAT
-713 GNFKD
+713 GNFKG

-728 IVEYGENHDTTIDS
+728 IVEYGENHSTTINS
-742 DRFKASSSLNFYMP
+742 DKFKASSSLKFYMP
-756 NKDITLTATALPYKI
+756 NKDITLTATALP
-771 YYHANGGTA
+771 
-780 KGWQTSQPSKSSCN
+780 
-794 RNGHYASKVNFY
+794 
-806 ELEGAKQYVVERAW
+806 
-820 KEHKSGCYIF
+820 KE
-830 SKDDS
+830 
-835 GNNKLT
+835 
-841 KVISSI
+841 VI
-847 KNSDTALNLINVPT
+847 T
-861 MLQRSDGYNATGSW
+861 
-875 RVGSADSSTKVSYS
+875 
-889 ALSGEAAVSAI
+889 
-900 NTLINNA
+900 
-907 NDRMEIHLYADWKP
+907 
-921 KTVNVK
+921 
-927 FDYGKNGGY
+927 
-936 EAETGTASK
+936 
-945 IQHNI
+945 
-950 PVGANVLSYAEDG
+950 
-963 EKNGDTG
+963 
-970 IYSKSNSDGWQFV
+970 
-983 GWNTDPEATT
+983 
-993 GLTSLKAELSWRDHK
+993 
-1008 NHSDTDTS
+1008 
-1016 DACMTLYAI
+1016 
-1025 YKKHVK
+1025 
-1031 ATFISHEYTGT
+1031 ATFISHSYSSS
-1042 DEKNIPASVKK
+1042 DSYNIPDSAQRKQEISKEFVDKYDPK
-1053 KVTIEKDIFNNNTTL
+1053 TGKLIEKVPREMTFN
-1068 SFTFPDASGI
+1068 FPSAGQI
-1078 NMWTF
+1078 NGWVF
-1083 DGWIS
+1083 DGWVLS
-1088 EDTADVAYSGGYYNK
+1088 DTASSSYDDKGYNK
-1103 SNTIA
+1103 ASVNQAGASGMIT
-1108 KDTTGSTICDVTYY
+1108 KNVVYY
-1122 AQYHKVISWYF
+1122 AQYHREMSWYF
-1133 VQQKSVDR
+1133 VQQNKVDR
-1141 MQDTIYRNS
+1141 HYKTVYRNS
-1150 YDINKYKASVDC
+1150 YDINRFEHEYKDK
-1162 RAPKQILKA
+1162 APNQTLKE
-1171 GWNATGWTTNAD
+1171 GWVSQGWTDEAD
-1183 CHAASQTDTVG
+1183 CKADSDVQSGGTIIA
-1194 MLVSTEGAVYY
+1194 TEGQVFY
-1205 GLYQKDVTVTYD
+1205 GLFEKDVTVTYD
-1217 TNTYDPVNGV
+1217 TNTYDPVDKV

-1246 VKDYVHPSYK
+1246 VKDYVHPSYR

-1261 SWLNEFFQ
+1261 SWLNDFFTKKTD
-1269 NGIGYSKPVD
+1269 YSAPVD
-1279 LRKTTDQGFEYP
+1279 LRKDSDVGFIYP
-1291 TITVANT
+1291 TITVADT

-1479 TATLSMDAV
+1479 TATLSMNAV

-1514 VDAGNTILKAASSN
+1514 VNAGNTILKAASSN

>member
-15 LLTMVVPAQ
+15 LLTTVVPAQ

-37 EDVTESTE
+37 EEVTESTE

-119 VKTYNSYTYNAWMG
+119 VKTYNSYTYNSWMG
-133 TKDCT
+133 TKDYT
-138 WRVNTDGVKNT
+138 WKVNTDGVKNT

-163 DSSYKSKWVRSDVE
+163 DSSYKSKWVRSDE
-177 SFWEGSGAATPKKYT
+177 KSFWAGSGAATPKKYK
-192 SIKNSSSI
+192 SIKNSSSTKI
-200 KVTDKN
+200 TDKN

-312 SDTQR
+312 GGTQR

-344 VSETSD
+344 VSETND

-396 INTAFT
+396 ISTAFT

-416 NFAKGGKKA
+416 NFAKNDKKA
-425 NKVENPKD
+425 NKVGNPKD
-433 KPEFWYDPTD
+433 DEANWYDPTD
-443 YALNASGGG
+443 YALNAGGGG

-510 RSKPVAVSGKFT
+510 RSKPVVVSGKFT
-522 NTTTNGK
+522 NTTTKGK

-550 NSSPVLTAHK
+550 NSSPVLTRHRWVVREK
-560 WERGEDKTKTL
+560 SWETKTL

-584 VWEDKNSTE
+584 IWKDKSTVE
-593 ETAQVLRS
+593 EGKQVLRS
-601 VTGSSA
+601 ITGKEA

-679 AVSIGDGAAQT
+679 AVSIDGGTAKT
-690 TTVTKELKPAAGT
+690 TTVTKELKPATET
-703 TGRLTMVKAT
+703 TGKPTTVKAT
-713 GNFKD
+713 GNFKG

-728 IVEYGENHDTTIDS
+728 IVEYGENHDTTINS
-742 DRFKASSSLNFYMP
+742 DKFKVSSNLKFYMP
-756 NKDITLTATALPYKI
+756 NKDITLTATALP
-771 YYHANGGTA
+771 
-780 KGWQTSQPSKSSCN
+780 
-794 RNGHYASKVNFY
+794 
-806 ELEGAKQYVVERAW
+806 
-820 KEHKSGCYIF
+820 KE
-830 SKDDS
+830 
-835 GNNKLT
+835 
-841 KVISSI
+841 VI
-847 KNSDTALNLINVPT
+847 T
-861 MLQRSDGYNATGSW
+861 
-875 RVGSADSSTKVSYS
+875 
-889 ALSGEAAVSAI
+889 
-900 NTLINNA
+900 
-907 NDRMEIHLYADWKP
+907 
-921 KTVNVK
+921 
-927 FDYGKNGGY
+927 
-936 EAETGTASK
+936 
-945 IQHNI
+945 
-950 PVGANVLSYAEDG
+950 
-963 EKNGDTG
+963 
-970 IYSKSNSDGWQFV
+970 
-983 GWNTDPEATT
+983 
-993 GLTSLKAELSWRDHK
+993 
-1008 NHSDTDTS
+1008 
-1016 DACMTLYAI
+1016 
-1025 YKKHVK
+1025 
-1031 ATFISHEYTGT
+1031 ATFISHSYSSS
-1042 DEKNIPASVKK
+1042 DSYNIPDSAQRKQEISKEFVDKYDPK
-1053 KVTIEKDIFNNNTTL
+1053 TGKLIEKVPREMTFN
-1068 SFTFPDASGI
+1068 FPSAGQI
-1078 NMWTF
+1078 NGWVF
-1083 DGWIS
+1083 DGWVLS
-1088 EDTADVAYSGGYYNK
+1088 DTASSSYDDKGYNK
-1103 SNTIA
+1103 ASVNQAGASGMIT
-1108 KDTTGSTICDVTYY
+1108 KNVVYY
-1122 AQYHKVISWYF
+1122 AQYHREMSWYF
-1133 VQQKSVDR
+1133 VQQNKVDR
-1141 MQDTIYRNS
+1141 HYKTVYRNS
-1150 YDINKYKASVDC
+1150 YDINRFEHEYKDK
-1162 RAPKQILKA
+1162 APNQTLKE
-1171 GWNATGWTTNAD
+1171 GWVSQGWTDEAD
-1183 CHAASQTDTVG
+1183 CKADSDVQSGGTIIA
-1194 MLVSTEGAVYY
+1194 TEGKVFY
-1205 GLYQKDVTVTYD
+1205 GLFEKDVTVTYD
-1217 TNTYDPVNGV
+1217 TNTYDPVNRV
-1227 PDPQTGKAYFSTA
+1227 PDSQTGKAYFSTA

-1261 SWLNEFFQ
+1261 TWLNDFFTKKTD
-1269 NGIGYSKPVD
+1269 YSAPVD
-1279 LRKTTDQGFEYP
+1279 LRKDSDVGFIYP
-1291 TITVANT
+1291 TITVADT

>member
-15 LLTMVVPAQ
+15 LLTTVVPAQ

-37 EDVTESTE
+37 EEVTESTE

-68 YDISPYYNDTEEE
+68 YDISPYYKDTEEE

-119 VKTYNSYTYNAWMG
+119 VKTYNSYTYNSWMG
-133 TKDCT
+133 TKDYT
-138 WRVNTDGVKNT
+138 WKVNTDGVKNT

-163 DSSYKSKWVRSDVE
+163 DSSYKSKWVRSDE
-177 SFWEGSGAATPKKYT
+177 KSFWAGSGAATPKKYK
-192 SIKNSSSI
+192 SIKNSSSTKI
-200 KVTDKN
+200 TDKN

-236 SINADNYPETPKLG
+236 SINADNYPETPKFG

-262 QDNWSEDDLN
+262 QDNWSDDDLN

-312 SDTQR
+312 GGTQR
-317 AATCGSSATDMANV
+317 AATCGSSATDMVNV

-396 INTAFT
+396 ISTAFT

-416 NFAKGGKKA
+416 NFAKSGKKA
-425 NKVENPKD
+425 NKVGNPKD
-433 KPEFWYDPTD
+433 DEDNWYDPTD
-443 YALNASGGG
+443 YALNADGGG
-452 IYGSNGNV
+452 IYGNNGNV

-510 RSKPVAVSGKFT
+510 RSKPVTVSGKFT
-522 NTTTNGK
+522 NTTTKGK

-550 NSSPVLTAHK
+550 NSSPVLTSYRWNATK
-560 WERGEDKTKTL
+560 KSWQTKTL
-571 KGTVSTKNGQQQI
+571 KGTVSTKNGQQQVI
-584 VWEDKNSTE
+584 WEDKSTVE
-593 ETAQVLRS
+593 EGKQVLRS
-601 VTGSSA
+601 VTGTSA

-679 AVSIGDGAAQT
+679 AVSIDDGTAKT
-690 TTVTKELKPAAGT
+690 TTVTKELKPATET
-703 TGRLTMVKAT
+703 TGKPTTVKAT
-713 GNFKD
+713 GNFKC

-742 DRFKASSSLNFYMP
+742 DKFKVSSNLKFYMP
-756 NKDITLTATALPYKI
+756 NKDITLTATALP
-771 YYHANGGTA
+771 
-780 KGWQTSQPSKSSCN
+780 
-794 RNGHYASKVNFY
+794 
-806 ELEGAKQYVVERAW
+806 
-820 KEHKSGCYIF
+820 KE
-830 SKDDS
+830 
-835 GNNKLT
+835 
-841 KVISSI
+841 VI
-847 KNSDTALNLINVPT
+847 T
-861 MLQRSDGYNATGSW
+861 
-875 RVGSADSSTKVSYS
+875 
-889 ALSGEAAVSAI
+889 
-900 NTLINNA
+900 
-907 NDRMEIHLYADWKP
+907 
-921 KTVNVK
+921 
-927 FDYGKNGGY
+927 
-936 EAETGTASK
+936 
-945 IQHNI
+945 
-950 PVGANVLSYAEDG
+950 
-963 EKNGDTG
+963 
-970 IYSKSNSDGWQFV
+970 
-983 GWNTDPEATT
+983 
-993 GLTSLKAELSWRDHK
+993 
-1008 NHSDTDTS
+1008 
-1016 DACMTLYAI
+1016 
-1025 YKKHVK
+1025 
-1031 ATFISHEYTGT
+1031 ATFISHSYSSS
-1042 DEKNIPASVKK
+1042 DSYNIPDSAQRKQEISKEFVDKYDPK
-1053 KVTIEKDIFNNNTTL
+1053 TGKLIEKVPREMTFN
-1068 SFTFPDASGI
+1068 FPSAGQI
-1078 NMWTF
+1078 NGWVF
-1083 DGWIS
+1083 DGWVLS
-1088 EDTADVAYSGGYYNK
+1088 DTASSSYDDKGYNK
-1103 SNTIA
+1103 ASVNQAGASGMIT
-1108 KDTTGSTICDVTYY
+1108 KNVVYY
-1122 AQYHKVISWYF
+1122 AQYHREMSWYF
-1133 VQQKSVDR
+1133 VQQNKVDR
-1141 MQDTIYRNS
+1141 HYKTVYRNS
-1150 YDINKYKASVDC
+1150 YDINRFEHEYKDK
-1162 RAPKQILKA
+1162 APNQTLKE
-1171 GWNATGWTTNAD
+1171 GWVSQGWTDEAD
-1183 CHAASQTDTVG
+1183 CKADPDVQSGGTIIA
-1194 MLVSTEGAVYY
+1194 TEGQVFY
-1205 GLYQKDVTVTYD
+1205 GLFEKDVTVTYD
-1217 TNTYDPVNGV
+1217 TNTYDPVNRV
-1227 PDPQTGKAYFSTA
+1227 PDSQTGKAYFSTA

-1261 SWLNEFFQ
+1261 TWLNDFFTKKTD
-1269 NGIGYSKPVD
+1269 YSAPVD
-1279 LRKTTDQGFEYP
+1279 LRKDSDVGFIYP
-1291 TITVANT
+1291 TITVADT

>member
-15 LLTMVVPAQ
+15 LLTTVVPAQ

-37 EDVTESTE
+37 EEVTESTE

-138 WRVNTDGVKNT
+138 WKVNTDGVKNT

-163 DSSYKSKWVRSDVE
+163 DSSYKSKWVRSDE
-177 SFWEGSGAATPKKYT
+177 KSFWTGSGAATPKKYK
-192 SIKNSSSI
+192 SIKNSSST

-256 DNRVVR
+256 DDRVVR
-262 QDNWSEDDLN
+262 QDNWSDDDLN

-312 SDTQR
+312 GGTQR

-331 NGGENLSSWSLFI
+331 NSGENLSSWSLFI

-416 NFAKGGKKA
+416 NFAKDNDEAKKSG
-425 NKVENPKD
+425 NNPKD
-433 KPEFWYDPTD
+433 IKTSWYDPTD
-443 YALNASGGG
+443 YALNANGGG

-510 RSKPVAVSGKFT
+510 RSKPVVVSGKFT
-522 NTTTNGK
+522 NTTTKGK

-560 WERGEDKTKTL
+560 WKRDKESTATL

-584 VWEDKNSTE
+584 IWKDKDSTA

-601 VTGSSA
+601 VTETSA

-658 LQSGNAKEVPKYILT
+658 LQSDNAKEVPKYILT

-679 AVSIGDGAAQT
+679 AVSIDDGTAKT
-690 TTVTKELKPAAGT
+690 TAVTKELKPATET
-703 TGRLTMVKAT
+703 TGKPTTVKAT
-713 GNFKD
+713 GNFKN

-728 IVEYGENHDTTIDS
+728 IVEYGENHSTTIDS
-742 DRFKASSSLNFYMP
+742 DKFKVSSNLKFYMP
-756 NKDITLTATALPYKI
+756 NKDITLTATALP
-771 YYHANGGTA
+771 
-780 KGWQTSQPSKSSCN
+780 
-794 RNGHYASKVNFY
+794 
-806 ELEGAKQYVVERAW
+806 
-820 KEHKSGCYIF
+820 KE
-830 SKDDS
+830 
-835 GNNKLT
+835 
-841 KVISSI
+841 VI
-847 KNSDTALNLINVPT
+847 T
-861 MLQRSDGYNATGSW
+861 
-875 RVGSADSSTKVSYS
+875 
-889 ALSGEAAVSAI
+889 
-900 NTLINNA
+900 
-907 NDRMEIHLYADWKP
+907 
-921 KTVNVK
+921 
-927 FDYGKNGGY
+927 
-936 EAETGTASK
+936 
-945 IQHNI
+945 
-950 PVGANVLSYAEDG
+950 
-963 EKNGDTG
+963 
-970 IYSKSNSDGWQFV
+970 
-983 GWNTDPEATT
+983 
-993 GLTSLKAELSWRDHK
+993 
-1008 NHSDTDTS
+1008 
-1016 DACMTLYAI
+1016 
-1025 YKKHVK
+1025 
-1031 ATFISHEYTGT
+1031 ATFISHSYSSS
-1042 DEKNIPASVKK
+1042 DSYNIPDSAQRKQEISKEFVDKYDPK
-1053 KVTIEKDIFNNNTTL
+1053 TGKLIEKVPREMTFN
-1068 SFTFPDASGI
+1068 FPSAGQI
-1078 NMWTF
+1078 NGWVF
-1083 DGWIS
+1083 DGWVLS
-1088 EDTADVAYSGGYYNK
+1088 DTASSSYDDKGYNK
-1103 SNTIA
+1103 ASVNQAGASGMIT
-1108 KDTTGSTICDVTYY
+1108 KNVVYY
-1122 AQYHKVISWYF
+1122 AQYHREMSWYF
-1133 VQQKSVDR
+1133 VQQNKVDR
-1141 MQDTIYRNS
+1141 HYKTVYRNS
-1150 YDINKYKASVDC
+1150 YDINRFEHEYKDK
-1162 RAPKQILKA
+1162 APNQTLKE
-1171 GWNATGWTTNAD
+1171 GWVSQGWTDEAD
-1183 CHAASQTDTVG
+1183 CKADSDVQSGGTIIA
-1194 MLVSTEGAVYY
+1194 TEGKVFY
-1205 GLYQKDVTVTYD
+1205 GLFEKDVTVTYD
-1217 TNTYDPVNGV
+1217 TNTYDPVNRV
-1227 PDPQTGKAYFSTA
+1227 PDSQTGKAYFSTA

-1261 SWLNEFFQ
+1261 TWLNDFFTKKTD
-1269 NGIGYSKPVD
+1269 YSAPVD
-1279 LRKTTDQGFEYP
+1279 LRKDSDVGFIYP
-1291 TITVANT
+1291 TITVADT

-1324 TVDFEVTQGEWP
+1324 TVDFEVTQGEWL

-1534 TKTFYVMPDI
+1534 TKIFYVMPDI

>member
-15 LLTMVVPAQ
+15 LLTTVVPAQ

-37 EDVTESTE
+37 EEVTESTE

-138 WRVNTDGVKNT
+138 WKVNTDGVKNT

-163 DSSYKSKWVRSDVE
+163 DSSYKSKWVRSDE
-177 SFWEGSGAATPKKYT
+177 KSFWTGSGAATPKKYK
-192 SIKNSSSI
+192 SIKNSSST

-298 VCNLPIYWSDYYDN
+298 VCNLPIYWSNYYDN
-312 SDTQR
+312 GGTQR
-317 AATCGSSATDMANV
+317 AATCGSSATDMVNV

-368 GSRELLTVQTK
+368 GSRELMTVQTK
-379 TDFGEFKTQ
+379 TDFGKFKTQ

-396 INTAFT
+396 ISTAFT

-416 NFAKGGKKA
+416 NFAKSGKKA
-425 NKVENPKD
+425 NEVGNPKD
-433 KPEFWYDPTD
+433 DEDNWYDPTD
-443 YALNASGGG
+443 YALNADGGG
-452 IYGSNGNV
+452 IYGNNGNV

-495 EKVDIDATQTITVKE
+495 EKVDIAATQTITVKE
-510 RSKPVAVSGKFT
+510 RSKPVVVSGKFT
-522 NTTTNGK
+522 NTTAKGK

-560 WERGEDKTKTL
+560 WKRDKESTDTL

-584 VWEDKNSTE
+584 IWEDKDSTA

-601 VTGSSA
+601 VTGTSA

-679 AVSIGDGAAQT
+679 AVSIDGGTAQT
-690 TTVTKELKPAAGT
+690 TTVTKELKPATET
-703 TGRLTMVKAT
+703 TGKPTTVKAT
-713 GNFKD
+713 GNFKS

-742 DRFKASSSLNFYMP
+742 DRFKASSSLEFYMP
-756 NKDITLTATALPYKI
+756 NKDITLTATAL
-771 YYHANGGTA
+771 
-780 KGWQTSQPSKSSCN
+780 
-794 RNGHYASKVNFY
+794 
-806 ELEGAKQYVVERAW
+806 
-820 KEHKSGCYIF
+820 
-830 SKDDS
+830 SKD
-835 GNNKLT
+835 
-841 KVISSI
+841 VI
-847 KNSDTALNLINVPT
+847 T
-861 MLQRSDGYNATGSW
+861 
-875 RVGSADSSTKVSYS
+875 
-889 ALSGEAAVSAI
+889 
-900 NTLINNA
+900 
-907 NDRMEIHLYADWKP
+907 
-921 KTVNVK
+921 
-927 FDYGKNGGY
+927 
-936 EAETGTASK
+936 
-945 IQHNI
+945 
-950 PVGANVLSYAEDG
+950 
-963 EKNGDTG
+963 
-970 IYSKSNSDGWQFV
+970 
-983 GWNTDPEATT
+983 
-993 GLTSLKAELSWRDHK
+993 
-1008 NHSDTDTS
+1008 
-1016 DACMTLYAI
+1016 
-1025 YKKHVK
+1025 
-1031 ATFISHEYTGT
+1031 ATFISHSYSSS
-1042 DEKNIPASVKK
+1042 DSYNIPDSAQQKQEISKEFVDKYDPK
-1053 KVTIEKDIFNNNTTL
+1053 TGKLIEKVPREMTFN
-1068 SFTFPDASGI
+1068 FPSAGQI
-1078 NMWTF
+1078 NGWVF
-1083 DGWIS
+1083 DGWVLS
-1088 EDTADVAYSGGYYNK
+1088 DTASSSYDDKGYNK
-1103 SNTIA
+1103 ASVNQAGASGMIT
-1108 KDTTGSTICDVTYY
+1108 KNVVYY
-1122 AQYHKVISWYF
+1122 AQYHREMSWYF
-1133 VQQKSVDR
+1133 VQQNKVDR
-1141 MQDTIYRNS
+1141 HYKTVYRNS
-1150 YDINKYKASVDC
+1150 YDINRFEHEYKDK
-1162 RAPKQILKA
+1162 APNQTLKE
-1171 GWNATGWTTNAD
+1171 GWVSQGWTDEAD
-1183 CHAASQTDTVG
+1183 CKADPDVQSGGTIIA
-1194 MLVSTEGAVYY
+1194 TEGQVFY
-1205 GLYQKDVTVTYD
+1205 GLFEKDVTVTYD
-1217 TNTYDPVNGV
+1217 TNTYDPVNRV
-1227 PDPQTGKAYFSTA
+1227 PDSQTGKAYFSTA

-1261 SWLNEFFQ
+1261 TWLNDFFTKKTD
-1269 NGIGYSKPVD
+1269 YSAPVD
-1279 LRKTTDQGFEYP
+1279 LRKDSDVGFIYP
-1291 TITVANT
+1291 TITVADT

-1324 TVDFEVTQGEWP
+1324 TVDFEATQGEWP

>member
-15 LLTMVVPAQ
+15 LLTTVVPAQ

-37 EDVTESTE
+37 EEVTESTE

-68 YDISPYYNDTEEE
+68 YDISPYYKDTEEE

-119 VKTYNSYTYNAWMG
+119 VKTYNSYIYNAWMG
-133 TKDCT
+133 TKDYT
-138 WRVNTDGVKNT
+138 WKVNTDGVKNT

-163 DSSYKSKWVRSDVE
+163 DSSYKSKWVRSDE
-177 SFWEGSGAATPKKYT
+177 KSFWTGSGAAIPKKYK
-192 SIKNSSSI
+192 SIKNSSST

-312 SDTQR
+312 GGTQR

-396 INTAFT
+396 ISTAFT

-416 NFAKGGKKA
+416 NFAKSGKKA
-425 NKVENPKD
+425 NKVGNPKD
-433 KPEFWYDPTD
+433 KPESWYDPTD
-443 YALNASGGG
+443 YALNADGGG
-452 IYGSNGNV
+452 IYGNNGNV

-495 EKVDIDATQTITVKE
+495 EKVDIAATQTITVKE
-510 RSKPVAVSGKFT
+510 RSKPVVVSGKFT
-522 NTTTNGK
+522 NTTAKGK

-550 NSSPVLTAHK
+550 NSSPVLTKHK
-560 WERGEDKTKTL
+560 WEKESWQTKTL

-584 VWEDKNSTE
+584 IWKDKDSTA

-601 VTGSSA
+601 VTGTSA

-679 AVSIGDGAAQT
+679 AVSIDGGTAKT
-690 TTVTKELKPAAGT
+690 TTVTKELKPATET
-703 TGRLTMVKAT
+703 TGKPTTVKAT
-713 GNFKD
+713 SNFKD

-742 DRFKASSSLNFYMP
+742 DKFKVSSNLKFYMP
-756 NKDITLTATALPYKI
+756 NKDITLTATALP
-771 YYHANGGTA
+771 
-780 KGWQTSQPSKSSCN
+780 
-794 RNGHYASKVNFY
+794 
-806 ELEGAKQYVVERAW
+806 
-820 KEHKSGCYIF
+820 KE
-830 SKDDS
+830 
-835 GNNKLT
+835 
-841 KVISSI
+841 VI
-847 KNSDTALNLINVPT
+847 T
-861 MLQRSDGYNATGSW
+861 
-875 RVGSADSSTKVSYS
+875 
-889 ALSGEAAVSAI
+889 
-900 NTLINNA
+900 
-907 NDRMEIHLYADWKP
+907 
-921 KTVNVK
+921 
-927 FDYGKNGGY
+927 
-936 EAETGTASK
+936 
-945 IQHNI
+945 
-950 PVGANVLSYAEDG
+950 
-963 EKNGDTG
+963 
-970 IYSKSNSDGWQFV
+970 
-983 GWNTDPEATT
+983 
-993 GLTSLKAELSWRDHK
+993 
-1008 NHSDTDTS
+1008 
-1016 DACMTLYAI
+1016 
-1025 YKKHVK
+1025 
-1031 ATFISHEYTGT
+1031 ATFISHSYSSS
-1042 DEKNIPASVKK
+1042 DSYNIPDSAQRKQEISKEFVDKYDPK
-1053 KVTIEKDIFNNNTTL
+1053 TGKLIEKVPREMTFN
-1068 SFTFPDASGI
+1068 FPSAGQI
-1078 NMWTF
+1078 NGWVF
-1083 DGWIS
+1083 DGWVLS
-1088 EDTADVAYSGGYYNK
+1088 DTASSSYDDKGYNK
-1103 SNTIA
+1103 ASVNQAGASGMIT
-1108 KDTTGSTICDVTYY
+1108 KNVVYY
-1122 AQYHKVISWYF
+1122 AQYHREMSWYF
-1133 VQQKSVDR
+1133 VQQNKVDR
-1141 MQDTIYRNS
+1141 HYKTVYRNS
-1150 YDINKYKASVDC
+1150 YDINRFEHEYKDK
-1162 RAPKQILKA
+1162 APNQTLKE
-1171 GWNATGWTTNAD
+1171 GWVSQGWTDEAD
-1183 CHAASQTDTVG
+1183 CKADSDVQSGGTIIA
-1194 MLVSTEGAVYY
+1194 TEGKVFY
-1205 GLYQKDVTVTYD
+1205 GLFEKDVTVTYD
-1217 TNTYDPVNGV
+1217 TNTYDPVNRV
-1227 PDPQTGKAYFSTA
+1227 PDSQTGKAYFSTA

-1261 SWLNEFFQ
+1261 TWLNDFFTKKTD
-1269 NGIGYSKPVD
+1269 YSAPVD
-1279 LRKTTDQGFEYP
+1279 LRKDSDVGFIYP
-1291 TITVANT
+1291 TITVADT

-1550 SDVYDATIV
+1550 SDVYDAMIV

>member
-15 LLTMVVPAQ
+15 LLTTVVPAQ

-37 EDVTESTE
+37 EEVTESTE

-119 VKTYNSYTYNAWMG
+119 VKTYNSYTYNSWMG
-133 TKDCT
+133 TKDYT
-138 WRVNTDGVKNT
+138 WKVNTDGVKNT

-163 DSSYKSKWVRSDVE
+163 DSSYKSKWVRSDE
-177 SFWEGSGAATPKKYT
+177 KSFWAGSGAATPKKYK
-192 SIKNSSSI
+192 SIKNSSSTKI
-200 KVTDKN
+200 TDKN

-272 KAQPNKIFYTSYAD
+272 KAQPNKISYTSYAD

-298 VCNLPIYWSDYYDN
+298 VCNLPIYWSNYYDN
-312 SDTQR
+312 GGTQR

-379 TDFGEFKTQ
+379 TDFGDFTTQ

-396 INTAFT
+396 ISTAFT

-416 NFAKGGKKA
+416 NFAKNDKKA
-425 NKVENPKD
+425 NKVGNPKD
-433 KPEFWYDPTD
+433 DEANWYDPTD
-443 YALNASGGG
+443 YALNAGGGG

-510 RSKPVAVSGKFT
+510 RSKPVVVSGKFT
-522 NTTTNGK
+522 NTTTKGK

-550 NSSPVLTAHK
+550 NSSLVLTRHRWVVREK
-560 WERGEDKTKTL
+560 SWETKTL

-584 VWEDKNSTE
+584 IWKDKSTVE
-593 ETAQVLRS
+593 EGKQVLRS
-601 VTGSSA
+601 ITGKEA
-607 PSEKGKRD
+607 PSEKEKRD

-679 AVSIGDGAAQT
+679 AVSIGDVAAQT
-690 TTVTKELKPAAGT
+690 TTVTKELKSATET
-703 TGRLTMVKAT
+703 TGKSTTVKAT
-713 GNFKD
+713 GNFKS

-742 DRFKASSSLNFYMP
+742 DRFKASSSLEFYMP
-756 NKDITLTATALPYKI
+756 NKDITLTATALP
-771 YYHANGGTA
+771 
-780 KGWQTSQPSKSSCN
+780 
-794 RNGHYASKVNFY
+794 
-806 ELEGAKQYVVERAW
+806 
-820 KEHKSGCYIF
+820 KE
-830 SKDDS
+830 
-835 GNNKLT
+835 
-841 KVISSI
+841 VI
-847 KNSDTALNLINVPT
+847 T
-861 MLQRSDGYNATGSW
+861 
-875 RVGSADSSTKVSYS
+875 
-889 ALSGEAAVSAI
+889 
-900 NTLINNA
+900 
-907 NDRMEIHLYADWKP
+907 
-921 KTVNVK
+921 
-927 FDYGKNGGY
+927 
-936 EAETGTASK
+936 
-945 IQHNI
+945 
-950 PVGANVLSYAEDG
+950 
-963 EKNGDTG
+963 
-970 IYSKSNSDGWQFV
+970 
-983 GWNTDPEATT
+983 
-993 GLTSLKAELSWRDHK
+993 
-1008 NHSDTDTS
+1008 
-1016 DACMTLYAI
+1016 
-1025 YKKHVK
+1025 
-1031 ATFISHEYTGT
+1031 ATFISHSYSSS
-1042 DEKNIPASVKK
+1042 DSYNIPDSAQRKQEISKEFVDKYDPK
-1053 KVTIEKDIFNNNTTL
+1053 TGKLIEKVPREMTFN
-1068 SFTFPDASGI
+1068 FPSAGQI
-1078 NMWTF
+1078 NGWVF
-1083 DGWIS
+1083 DGWVLS
-1088 EDTADVAYSGGYYNK
+1088 DTASSSYDDKGYNK
-1103 SNTIA
+1103 ASVNQAGASGMIT
-1108 KDTTGSTICDVTYY
+1108 KNVVYY
-1122 AQYHKVISWYF
+1122 AQYHREMSWYF
-1133 VQQKSVDR
+1133 VQQNKVDR
-1141 MQDTIYRNS
+1141 HYKTVYRNS
-1150 YDINKYKASVDC
+1150 YDINRFEHEYKDK
-1162 RAPKQILKA
+1162 APNQTLKE
-1171 GWNATGWTTNAD
+1171 GWVSQGWTDEAD
-1183 CHAASQTDTVG
+1183 CKADPDVQSGGTIIA
-1194 MLVSTEGAVYY
+1194 TEGQVFY
-1205 GLYQKDVTVTYD
+1205 GLFEKDVTVTYD
-1217 TNTYDPVNGV
+1217 TNTYDPVNRV
-1227 PDPQTGKAYFSTA
+1227 PDSQTGKAYFSTA

-1261 SWLNEFFQ
+1261 TWLNDFFTKKTD
-1269 NGIGYSKPVD
+1269 YSAPVD
-1279 LRKTTDQGFEYP
+1279 LRKDSDVGFIYP
-1291 TITVANT
+1291 TITVADT

>member
-15 LLTMVVPAQ
+15 LLTTVVPAQ

-37 EDVTESTE
+37 EEVTGSTE
-45 EDPPDPTETSS
+45 DDPPDPTETSS

-119 VKTYNSYTYNAWMG
+119 VKTYNSYTYNSWMG
-133 TKDCT
+133 TKDYT
-138 WRVNTDGVKNT
+138 WKVNTDGVKNT

-163 DSSYKSKWVRSDVE
+163 DSSYKSKWVRSDE
-177 SFWEGSGAATPKKYT
+177 KSFWTGSGAATPKKYK
-192 SIKNSSSI
+192 SIKNSSST

-298 VCNLPIYWSDYYDN
+298 VCNLPIYWSNYYDN
-312 SDTQR
+312 GGTQR
-317 AATCGSSATDMANV
+317 AATCGSSATDMVNV

-368 GSRELLTVQTK
+368 GSRELMTVQTK
-379 TDFGEFKTQ
+379 TDFGKFKTQ

-396 INTAFT
+396 ISTAFT

-416 NFAKGGKKA
+416 NFAKSGKKA
-425 NKVENPKD
+425 NEVGNPKD
-433 KPEFWYDPTD
+433 DEDNWYDPTD
-443 YALNASGGG
+443 YALNADGGG
-452 IYGSNGNV
+452 IYGNNGNV

-495 EKVDIDATQTITVKE
+495 EKVDIAATQTITVKE
-510 RSKPVAVSGKFT
+510 RSKPVVVSGKFT
-522 NTTTNGK
+522 NTTAKGK

-560 WERGEDKTKTL
+560 WKRDKESTDTL

-584 VWEDKNSTE
+584 IWEDKDSTA

-601 VTGSSA
+601 VTGTSA

-679 AVSIGDGAAQT
+679 AVSIDGGTAKT
-690 TTVTKELKPAAGT
+690 TTVTKELKPATET
-703 TGRLTMVKAT
+703 TGKPTTVKAT
-713 GNFKD
+713 DNFKG
-718 WTISD
+718 WAISD

-728 IVEYGENHDTTIDS
+728 IVEYGENHDTTINS
-742 DRFKASSSLNFYMP
+742 DKFKVSSNLKFYMP
-756 NKDITLTATALPYKI
+756 NKDITLTATALP
-771 YYHANGGTA
+771 
-780 KGWQTSQPSKSSCN
+780 
-794 RNGHYASKVNFY
+794 
-806 ELEGAKQYVVERAW
+806 
-820 KEHKSGCYIF
+820 KE
-830 SKDDS
+830 
-835 GNNKLT
+835 
-841 KVISSI
+841 VI
-847 KNSDTALNLINVPT
+847 T
-861 MLQRSDGYNATGSW
+861 
-875 RVGSADSSTKVSYS
+875 
-889 ALSGEAAVSAI
+889 
-900 NTLINNA
+900 
-907 NDRMEIHLYADWKP
+907 
-921 KTVNVK
+921 
-927 FDYGKNGGY
+927 
-936 EAETGTASK
+936 
-945 IQHNI
+945 
-950 PVGANVLSYAEDG
+950 
-963 EKNGDTG
+963 
-970 IYSKSNSDGWQFV
+970 
-983 GWNTDPEATT
+983 
-993 GLTSLKAELSWRDHK
+993 
-1008 NHSDTDTS
+1008 
-1016 DACMTLYAI
+1016 
-1025 YKKHVK
+1025 
-1031 ATFISHEYTGT
+1031 ATFISHSYSSS
-1042 DEKNIPASVKK
+1042 DSYNIPDSAQRKQEISKEFVDKYDPK
-1053 KVTIEKDIFNNNTTL
+1053 TGKLIEKVPREMTFN
-1068 SFTFPDASGI
+1068 FPSAGQI
-1078 NMWTF
+1078 NGWVF
-1083 DGWIS
+1083 DGWVLS
-1088 EDTADVAYSGGYYNK
+1088 DTASSSYDDKGYNK
-1103 SNTIA
+1103 ASVNQAGASGMIT
-1108 KDTTGSTICDVTYY
+1108 KNVVYY
-1122 AQYHKVISWYF
+1122 AQYHREMSWYF
-1133 VQQKSVDR
+1133 VQQNKVDR
-1141 MQDTIYRNS
+1141 HYKTVYRNS
-1150 YDINKYKASVDC
+1150 YDINRFEHEYKDK
-1162 RAPKQILKA
+1162 APNQTLKE
-1171 GWNATGWTTNAD
+1171 GWVSQGWTDEAD
-1183 CHAASQTDTVG
+1183 CKADSDVQSGGTIIA
-1194 MLVSTEGAVYY
+1194 TEGKVFY
-1205 GLYQKDVTVTYD
+1205 GLFEKDVTVTYD
-1217 TNTYDPVNGV
+1217 TNTYDPVNRV
-1227 PDPQTGKAYFSTA
+1227 PDSQTGKAYFSTA

-1261 SWLNEFFQ
+1261 TWLNDFFTKKTD
-1269 NGIGYSKPVD
+1269 YSAPVD
-1279 LRKTTDQGFEYP
+1279 LRKDSDVGFIYP
-1291 TITVANT
+1291 TITVADT

-1474 EGASV
+1474 ECASV

>member
-15 LLTMVVPAQ
+15 LLTTVVPAQ

-37 EDVTESTE
+37 EEVTESTE
-45 EDPPDPTETSS
+45 DDPPDPTETSS

-119 VKTYNSYTYNAWMG
+119 VKTYNSYTYNSWMG
-133 TKDCT
+133 TKDYT
-138 WRVNTDGVKNT
+138 WKVNTDGVKNT

-163 DSSYKSKWVRSDVE
+163 DSSYKSKWVRSDE
-177 SFWEGSGAATPKKYT
+177 KSFWTGSGAATPKKYK
-192 SIKNSSSI
+192 SIKNSSST

-298 VCNLPIYWSDYYDN
+298 VCNLPIYWSNYYDN
-312 SDTQR
+312 GGTQR
-317 AATCGSSATDMANV
+317 AATCGSSATDMVNV

-368 GSRELLTVQTK
+368 GSRELMTVQTK
-379 TDFGEFKTQ
+379 TDFGKFKTQ

-396 INTAFT
+396 ISTAFT

-416 NFAKGGKKA
+416 NFAKSGKKA
-425 NKVENPKD
+425 NEVGNPKD
-433 KPEFWYDPTD
+433 DEDNWYDPTD
-443 YALNASGGG
+443 YALNADGGG
-452 IYGSNGNV
+452 IYGNNGNV

-495 EKVDIDATQTITVKE
+495 EKVDIAATQTITVKE
-510 RSKPVAVSGKFT
+510 RSKPVVVSGKFT
-522 NTTTNGK
+522 NTTAKGK

-560 WERGEDKTKTL
+560 WRTNKNSWKTYTL
-571 KGTVSTKNGQQQI
+571 TGTVSTKNGQQQVI
-584 VWEDKNSTE
+584 WKDKDSTA

-601 VTGSSA
+601 VTGTSA

-690 TTVTKELKPAAGT
+690 TTVTKELKSATET
-703 TGRLTMVKAT
+703 TGKPTTVKAT
-713 GNFKD
+713 GNFKS

-742 DRFKASSSLNFYMP
+742 DKFKVSSSLKFYMP
-756 NKDITLTATALPYKI
+756 NKDITLTATALP
-771 YYHANGGTA
+771 
-780 KGWQTSQPSKSSCN
+780 
-794 RNGHYASKVNFY
+794 
-806 ELEGAKQYVVERAW
+806 
-820 KEHKSGCYIF
+820 KE
-830 SKDDS
+830 
-835 GNNKLT
+835 
-841 KVISSI
+841 VI
-847 KNSDTALNLINVPT
+847 T
-861 MLQRSDGYNATGSW
+861 
-875 RVGSADSSTKVSYS
+875 
-889 ALSGEAAVSAI
+889 
-900 NTLINNA
+900 
-907 NDRMEIHLYADWKP
+907 
-921 KTVNVK
+921 
-927 FDYGKNGGY
+927 
-936 EAETGTASK
+936 
-945 IQHNI
+945 
-950 PVGANVLSYAEDG
+950 
-963 EKNGDTG
+963 
-970 IYSKSNSDGWQFV
+970 
-983 GWNTDPEATT
+983 
-993 GLTSLKAELSWRDHK
+993 
-1008 NHSDTDTS
+1008 
-1016 DACMTLYAI
+1016 
-1025 YKKHVK
+1025 
-1031 ATFISHEYTGT
+1031 ATFISHSYSSS
-1042 DEKNIPASVKK
+1042 DSYNIPDSAQQKQEISKEFVDKYDPK
-1053 KVTIEKDIFNNNTTL
+1053 TGKLIEKVPHEMTFN
-1068 SFTFPDASGI
+1068 FPSAGQI
-1078 NMWTF
+1078 NGWVF
-1083 DGWIS
+1083 DGWVLS
-1088 EDTADVAYSGGYYNK
+1088 DTASSSYDDKGYNK
-1103 SNTIA
+1103 ASVNQAGASGMIT
-1108 KDTTGSTICDVTYY
+1108 KNVVYY
-1122 AQYHKVISWYF
+1122 AQYHREMSWYF
-1133 VQQKSVDR
+1133 VQQNKVDR
-1141 MQDTIYRNS
+1141 HYKTVYRNS
-1150 YDINKYKASVDC
+1150 YDINRFEHEYKDK
-1162 RAPKQILKA
+1162 APNQTLKE
-1171 GWNATGWTTNAD
+1171 GWVSQGWTDEAD
-1183 CHAASQTDTVG
+1183 CKADPDVQSGGTIIA
-1194 MLVSTEGAVYY
+1194 TEGQVFY
-1205 GLYQKDVTVTYD
+1205 GLFEKDVTVTYD
-1217 TNTYDPVNGV
+1217 TNTYDPVNRV
-1227 PDPQTGKAYFSTA
+1227 PDSQTGKAYFSTA

-1246 VKDYVHPSYK
+1246 VKDYAHPSYK

-1261 SWLNEFFQ
+1261 TWLNDFFTKKTD
-1269 NGIGYSKPVD
+1269 YSAPVD
-1279 LRKTTDQGFEYP
+1279 LRKDSDVGFIYP
-1291 TITVANT
+1291 TITVADT

>member
-15 LLTMVVPAQ
+15 LLTTVVPAQ

-37 EDVTESTE
+37 EEVTESTE

-119 VKTYNSYTYNAWMG
+119 VKTYNSYTYNSWMG
-133 TKDCT
+133 TKDYT
-138 WRVNTDGVKNT
+138 WKVNTDGVKNT

-163 DSSYKSKWVRSDVE
+163 DSSYKSKWVRSDE
-177 SFWEGSGAATPKKYT
+177 KSFWAGSGAATPKKYK
-192 SIKNSSSI
+192 SIKNSSSTKI
-200 KVTDKN
+200 TDKN

-298 VCNLPIYWSDYYDN
+298 VCNLPIYWSNYYDN
-312 SDTQR
+312 GSTQR
-317 AATCGSSATDMANV
+317 VATCGSSTTDMANV

-379 TDFGEFKTQ
+379 TDFGDFTTQ

-396 INTAFT
+396 ISTAFT

-416 NFAKGGKKA
+416 NFAKNDKKA
-425 NKVENPKD
+425 NKVGNPKD
-433 KPEFWYDPTD
+433 DEANWYDPTD
-443 YALNASGGG
+443 YALNAGGGG

-510 RSKPVAVSGKFT
+510 RSKPVVVSGKFT
-522 NTTTNGK
+522 NTTTKGK

-550 NSSPVLTAHK
+550 NSSLVLTRHRWVVREK
-560 WERGEDKTKTL
+560 SWETKTL

-584 VWEDKNSTE
+584 IWKDKSTVE
-593 ETAQVLRS
+593 EGKQVLRS
-601 VTGSSA
+601 ITGKEA
-607 PSEKGKRD
+607 PSEKEKRD

-690 TTVTKELKPAAGT
+690 TTVTKELKSATET
-703 TGRLTMVKAT
+703 TGKSTTVKAT
-713 GNFKD
+713 GNFKS

-742 DRFKASSSLNFYMP
+742 DRFKASSSLEFYMP
-756 NKDITLTATALPYKI
+756 NKDITLTATALP
-771 YYHANGGTA
+771 
-780 KGWQTSQPSKSSCN
+780 
-794 RNGHYASKVNFY
+794 
-806 ELEGAKQYVVERAW
+806 
-820 KEHKSGCYIF
+820 KE
-830 SKDDS
+830 
-835 GNNKLT
+835 
-841 KVISSI
+841 VI
-847 KNSDTALNLINVPT
+847 T
-861 MLQRSDGYNATGSW
+861 
-875 RVGSADSSTKVSYS
+875 
-889 ALSGEAAVSAI
+889 
-900 NTLINNA
+900 
-907 NDRMEIHLYADWKP
+907 
-921 KTVNVK
+921 
-927 FDYGKNGGY
+927 
-936 EAETGTASK
+936 
-945 IQHNI
+945 
-950 PVGANVLSYAEDG
+950 
-963 EKNGDTG
+963 
-970 IYSKSNSDGWQFV
+970 
-983 GWNTDPEATT
+983 
-993 GLTSLKAELSWRDHK
+993 
-1008 NHSDTDTS
+1008 
-1016 DACMTLYAI
+1016 
-1025 YKKHVK
+1025 
-1031 ATFISHEYTGT
+1031 ATFISHSYSSS
-1042 DEKNIPASVKK
+1042 DSYNIPDSAQRKQEISKEFVDKYDPK
-1053 KVTIEKDIFNNNTTL
+1053 TGKLIEKVPREMTFN
-1068 SFTFPDASGI
+1068 FPSAGQI
-1078 NMWTF
+1078 NGWVF
-1083 DGWIS
+1083 DGWVLS
-1088 EDTADVAYSGGYYNK
+1088 DTASSSYDDKGYNK
-1103 SNTIA
+1103 ASVNQAGASGMIT
-1108 KDTTGSTICDVTYY
+1108 KNVVYY
-1122 AQYHKVISWYF
+1122 AQYRREMSWYF
-1133 VQQKSVDR
+1133 VQQNKVDR
-1141 MQDTIYRNS
+1141 HYKTVYRNS
-1150 YDINKYKASVDC
+1150 YDINRFEHEYKDK
-1162 RAPKQILKA
+1162 APNQTLKE
-1171 GWNATGWTTNAD
+1171 GWVSQGWTDEAD
-1183 CHAASQTDTVG
+1183 CKADPDVQSGGTIIA
-1194 MLVSTEGAVYY
+1194 TEGQVFY
-1205 GLYQKDVTVTYD
+1205 GLFEKDVTVTYD
-1217 TNTYDPVNGV
+1217 TNTYDPVNRV
-1227 PDPQTGKAYFSTA
+1227 PDSQTGKAYFSTA

-1261 SWLNEFFQ
+1261 TWLNDFFTKKTD
-1269 NGIGYSKPVD
+1269 YSAPVD
-1279 LRKTTDQGFEYP
+1279 LRKDSDVGFIYP
-1291 TITVANT
+1291 TITVADT

>member
-15 LLTMVVPAQ
+15 LLTTVVPAQ

-37 EDVTESTE
+37 EEVTESTE
-45 EDPPDPTETSS
+45 DDPPDPTETSS

-119 VKTYNSYTYNAWMG
+119 VKTYNSYTYNSWMG
-133 TKDCT
+133 TKDYT
-138 WRVNTDGVKNT
+138 WKVNTDGVKNT

-163 DSSYKSKWVRSDVE
+163 DSSYKSKWVRSDE
-177 SFWEGSGAATPKKYT
+177 KSFWTGSGAATPKKYK
-192 SIKNSSSI
+192 SIKNSSST

-298 VCNLPIYWSDYYDN
+298 VCNLPIYWSNYYDN
-312 SDTQR
+312 GGTQR
-317 AATCGSSATDMANV
+317 AATCGSSATDMVNV

-368 GSRELLTVQTK
+368 GSRELMTVQTK
-379 TDFGEFKTQ
+379 TDFGKFKTQ

-396 INTAFT
+396 ISTAFT

-416 NFAKGGKKA
+416 NFAKSGKKA
-425 NKVENPKD
+425 NEVGNPKD
-433 KPEFWYDPTD
+433 DEDNWYDPTD
-443 YALNASGGG
+443 YALNADGGG
-452 IYGSNGNV
+452 IYGNNGNV

-495 EKVDIDATQTITVKE
+495 EKVDIAATQTITVKE
-510 RSKPVAVSGKFT
+510 RSKPVVVSGKFT
-522 NTTTNGK
+522 NTTAKGK

-560 WERGEDKTKTL
+560 WKRDKESTDTL

-584 VWEDKNSTE
+584 IWEDKSTVE
-593 ETAQVLRS
+593 EGKQVLRS
-601 VTGSSA
+601 ITGKEA
-607 PSEKGKRD
+607 PSEKEKRD

-679 AVSIGDGAAQT
+679 AVSIDGGTAQT
-690 TTVTKELKPAAGT
+690 TTVTKELKPATET
-703 TGRLTMVKAT
+703 TGKPTTVKAT
-713 GNFKD
+713 GNFKS

-742 DRFKASSSLNFYMP
+742 DRFKASSSLEFYMP
-756 NKDITLTATALPYKI
+756 NKDITLTATALP
-771 YYHANGGTA
+771 
-780 KGWQTSQPSKSSCN
+780 
-794 RNGHYASKVNFY
+794 
-806 ELEGAKQYVVERAW
+806 
-820 KEHKSGCYIF
+820 KE
-830 SKDDS
+830 
-835 GNNKLT
+835 
-841 KVISSI
+841 VI
-847 KNSDTALNLINVPT
+847 T
-861 MLQRSDGYNATGSW
+861 
-875 RVGSADSSTKVSYS
+875 
-889 ALSGEAAVSAI
+889 
-900 NTLINNA
+900 
-907 NDRMEIHLYADWKP
+907 
-921 KTVNVK
+921 
-927 FDYGKNGGY
+927 
-936 EAETGTASK
+936 
-945 IQHNI
+945 
-950 PVGANVLSYAEDG
+950 
-963 EKNGDTG
+963 
-970 IYSKSNSDGWQFV
+970 
-983 GWNTDPEATT
+983 
-993 GLTSLKAELSWRDHK
+993 
-1008 NHSDTDTS
+1008 
-1016 DACMTLYAI
+1016 
-1025 YKKHVK
+1025 
-1031 ATFISHEYTGT
+1031 ATFISHSYSSS
-1042 DEKNIPASVKK
+1042 DSYNIPDSAQRKQEISKEFVDKYDPK
-1053 KVTIEKDIFNNNTTL
+1053 TGKLIEKVPREMTFN
-1068 SFTFPDASGI
+1068 FPSAGQI
-1078 NMWTF
+1078 NGWVF
-1083 DGWIS
+1083 DGWVLS
-1088 EDTADVAYSGGYYNK
+1088 DTASSSYDDKGYNK
-1103 SNTIA
+1103 ASVNQAGASGMIT
-1108 KDTTGSTICDVTYY
+1108 KNVVYY
-1122 AQYHKVISWYF
+1122 AQYHREMSWYF
-1133 VQQKSVDR
+1133 VQQNKVDR
-1141 MQDTIYRNS
+1141 HYKTVYRNS
-1150 YDINKYKASVDC
+1150 YDINRFEHEYKDK
-1162 RAPKQILKA
+1162 APNQTLKE
-1171 GWNATGWTTNAD
+1171 GWVSQGWTDEAD
-1183 CHAASQTDTVG
+1183 CKADPDVQSGGTIIA
-1194 MLVSTEGAVYY
+1194 TEGQVFY
-1205 GLYQKDVTVTYD
+1205 GLFEKDVTVTYD
-1217 TNTYDPVNGV
+1217 TNTYDPVNRV
-1227 PDPQTGKAYFSTA
+1227 PDSQTGKAYFSTA

-1261 SWLNEFFQ
+1261 TWLNDFFTKKTD
-1269 NGIGYSKPVD
+1269 YSAPVD
-1279 LRKTTDQGFEYP
+1279 LRKDSDVGFIYP
-1291 TITVANT
+1291 TITVADT

>member
-15 LLTMVVPAQ
+15 LLTTVVPAQ

-37 EDVTESTE
+37 EEVTESTE
-45 EDPPDPTETSS
+45 DDPPDPTETSS
-56 QEKEIER
+56 QGKEIER

-138 WRVNTDGVKNT
+138 WKVNTDGVKNT

-163 DSSYKSKWVRSDVE
+163 DSSYKSKWVRSDE
-177 SFWEGSGAATPKKYT
+177 KSFWTGSGAATPKKYK
-192 SIKNSSSI
+192 SIKNSSST

-298 VCNLPIYWSDYYDN
+298 VCNLPICWSNYYDN
-312 SDTQR
+312 GGTQR
-317 AATCGSSATDMANV
+317 AATCGSSATDMVNV

-368 GSRELLTVQTK
+368 GSRELMTVQTK
-379 TDFGEFKTQ
+379 TDFGKFKTQ

-396 INTAFT
+396 ISTAFT

-416 NFAKGGKKA
+416 NFAKSGKKA
-425 NKVENPKD
+425 NEVGNPKD
-433 KPEFWYDPTD
+433 DEDNWYDPTD
-443 YALNASGGG
+443 YALNADGGG
-452 IYGSNGNV
+452 IYGNNGNV

-495 EKVDIDATQTITVKE
+495 EKVDIAATQTITVKE
-510 RSKPVAVSGKFT
+510 RSKPVVVSGKFT
-522 NTTTNGK
+522 NTTAKGK

-560 WERGEDKTKTL
+560 WKRDKESTDTL

-584 VWEDKNSTE
+584 IWEDKDSTA

-601 VTGSSA
+601 VTGTSA

-679 AVSIGDGAAQT
+679 AVSIDGGTAKT
-690 TTVTKELKPAAGT
+690 TAVTKELKPATET
-703 TGRLTMVKAT
+703 TGKPTTVKAT
-713 GNFKD
+713 GNFKG

-742 DRFKASSSLNFYMP
+742 DKFKVSSNLKFYMP
-756 NKDITLTATALPYKI
+756 NKDITLTATALP
-771 YYHANGGTA
+771 
-780 KGWQTSQPSKSSCN
+780 
-794 RNGHYASKVNFY
+794 
-806 ELEGAKQYVVERAW
+806 
-820 KEHKSGCYIF
+820 KE
-830 SKDDS
+830 
-835 GNNKLT
+835 
-841 KVISSI
+841 VI
-847 KNSDTALNLINVPT
+847 T
-861 MLQRSDGYNATGSW
+861 
-875 RVGSADSSTKVSYS
+875 
-889 ALSGEAAVSAI
+889 
-900 NTLINNA
+900 
-907 NDRMEIHLYADWKP
+907 
-921 KTVNVK
+921 
-927 FDYGKNGGY
+927 
-936 EAETGTASK
+936 
-945 IQHNI
+945 
-950 PVGANVLSYAEDG
+950 
-963 EKNGDTG
+963 
-970 IYSKSNSDGWQFV
+970 
-983 GWNTDPEATT
+983 
-993 GLTSLKAELSWRDHK
+993 
-1008 NHSDTDTS
+1008 
-1016 DACMTLYAI
+1016 
-1025 YKKHVK
+1025 
-1031 ATFISHEYTGT
+1031 ATFISHSYSSS
-1042 DEKNIPASVKK
+1042 DSYNIPDSAQRKQEISKEFVDKYDPK
-1053 KVTIEKDIFNNNTTL
+1053 TGKLIEKVPREMTFN
-1068 SFTFPDASGI
+1068 FPSAGQI
-1078 NMWTF
+1078 NGWVF
-1083 DGWIS
+1083 DGWVLS
-1088 EDTADVAYSGGYYNK
+1088 DTASSSYDDKGYNK
-1103 SNTIA
+1103 ASVNQAGASGMIT
-1108 KDTTGSTICDVTYY
+1108 KNVVYY
-1122 AQYHKVISWYF
+1122 AQYHREMSWYF
-1133 VQQKSVDR
+1133 VQQNKVDR
-1141 MQDTIYRNS
+1141 HYKTVYRNS
-1150 YDINKYKASVDC
+1150 YDINRFEQEYKDK
-1162 RAPKQILKA
+1162 APNQTLKE
-1171 GWNATGWTTNAD
+1171 GWVSQGWTDEAD
-1183 CHAASQTDTVG
+1183 CKADSDVQSGGTIIA
-1194 MLVSTEGAVYY
+1194 TEGQVFY
-1205 GLYQKDVTVTYD
+1205 GLFEKDVTVTYD
-1217 TNTYDPVNGV
+1217 TNTYDPVNRV
-1227 PDPQTGKAYFSTA
+1227 PDSQTGKAYFSTA

-1261 SWLNEFFQ
+1261 TWLNDFFTKKTD
-1269 NGIGYSKPVD
+1269 YSAPVD
-1279 LRKTTDQGFEYP
+1279 LRKDSDVGFIYP
-1291 TITVANT
+1291 TITVADT

>member
-15 LLTMVVPAQ
+15 LLTTVVPAQ

-37 EDVTESTE
+37 EEVTESTE

-119 VKTYNSYTYNAWMG
+119 VKTYNSYTYNSWMG
-133 TKDCT
+133 TKDYT
-138 WRVNTDGVKNT
+138 WKVNTDGVKNT

-163 DSSYKSKWVRSDVE
+163 DSSYKSKWVRSDE
-177 SFWEGSGAATPKKYT
+177 KSFWAGSGAATPKKYK
-192 SIKNSSSI
+192 SIKNSSSTKI
-200 KVTDKN
+200 TDKN

-256 DNRVVR
+256 DDRVVR
-262 QDNWSEDDLN
+262 QDNWSDDDLN

-312 SDTQR
+312 GGTQR
-317 AATCGSSATDMANV
+317 AATCGSSATDMVNV

-396 INTAFT
+396 ISTAFT

-416 NFAKGGKKA
+416 NFAKSGKKA
-425 NKVENPKD
+425 NKVGNPKD
-433 KPEFWYDPTD
+433 KPESWYDPTD
-443 YALNASGGG
+443 YALKADGGG
-452 IYGSNGNV
+452 IYGNNGNV

-495 EKVDIDATQTITVKE
+495 EKVDIAATQTITVKE
-510 RSKPVAVSGKFT
+510 RSKPVVVSGKFT
-522 NTTTNGK
+522 NTTAKGK

-560 WERGEDKTKTL
+560 WKRDKESTDTL

-584 VWEDKNSTE
+584 IWEDKDSTA

-601 VTGSSA
+601 VTGTSA
-607 PSEKGKRD
+607 PSEKEKRD

-679 AVSIGDGAAQT
+679 AVSIDDGTAKT
-690 TTVTKELKPAAGT
+690 TAVTKELKPATET
-703 TGRLTMVKAT
+703 TGKPTTVKAT
-713 GNFKD
+713 GNFKN

-742 DRFKASSSLNFYMP
+742 DRFKASSSLEFYMP
-756 NKDITLTATALPYKI
+756 NKDITLTATALP
-771 YYHANGGTA
+771 
-780 KGWQTSQPSKSSCN
+780 
-794 RNGHYASKVNFY
+794 
-806 ELEGAKQYVVERAW
+806 
-820 KEHKSGCYIF
+820 KE
-830 SKDDS
+830 
-835 GNNKLT
+835 
-841 KVISSI
+841 VI
-847 KNSDTALNLINVPT
+847 T
-861 MLQRSDGYNATGSW
+861 
-875 RVGSADSSTKVSYS
+875 
-889 ALSGEAAVSAI
+889 
-900 NTLINNA
+900 
-907 NDRMEIHLYADWKP
+907 
-921 KTVNVK
+921 
-927 FDYGKNGGY
+927 
-936 EAETGTASK
+936 
-945 IQHNI
+945 
-950 PVGANVLSYAEDG
+950 
-963 EKNGDTG
+963 
-970 IYSKSNSDGWQFV
+970 
-983 GWNTDPEATT
+983 
-993 GLTSLKAELSWRDHK
+993 
-1008 NHSDTDTS
+1008 
-1016 DACMTLYAI
+1016 
-1025 YKKHVK
+1025 
-1031 ATFISHEYTGT
+1031 ATFISHSYSSS
-1042 DEKNIPASVKK
+1042 DSYNIPDSAQRKQEISKEFVDKYDPK
-1053 KVTIEKDIFNNNTTL
+1053 TGKLIEKVPREMTFN
-1068 SFTFPDASGI
+1068 FPSAGQI
-1078 NMWTF
+1078 NGWVF
-1083 DGWIS
+1083 DGWVLS
-1088 EDTADVAYSGGYYNK
+1088 DTASSSYDDKGYNK
-1103 SNTIA
+1103 ASVNQAGASETIT
-1108 KDTTGSTICDVTYY
+1108 KNVVYY
-1122 AQYHKVISWYF
+1122 AQYHREMSWYF
-1133 VQQKSVDR
+1133 VQQNKVDR
-1141 MQDTIYRNS
+1141 HYKTVYRNS
-1150 YDINKYKASVDC
+1150 YDINRFEHEYKDK
-1162 RAPKQILKA
+1162 APNQTLKE
-1171 GWNATGWTTNAD
+1171 GWVSQGWTDEAD
-1183 CHAASQTDTVG
+1183 CKADPDVQSGGTIIA
-1194 MLVSTEGAVYY
+1194 TEGQVFY
-1205 GLYQKDVTVTYD
+1205 GLFEKDVTVTYD
-1217 TNTYDPVNGV
+1217 TNTYDPVNRV
-1227 PDPQTGKAYFSTA
+1227 PDSQTGKAYFSTA

-1261 SWLNEFFQ
+1261 TWLNDFFTKKTD
-1269 NGIGYSKPVD
+1269 YSAPVD
-1279 LRKTTDQGFEYP
+1279 LRKDSDVGFIYP
-1291 TITVANT
+1291 TITVADT

>member
-15 LLTMVVPAQ
+15 LLTTVVPAQ

-37 EDVTESTE
+37 EEVTESAE

-119 VKTYNSYTYNAWMG
+119 VKTYNSYTYNSWMG
-133 TKDCT
+133 TKDYT
-138 WRVNTDGVKNT
+138 WKVNTDGVKNT

-163 DSSYKSKWVRSDVE
+163 DSSYKSKWVRSDE
-177 SFWEGSGAATPKKYT
+177 KSFWTGSGAATPKKYK
-192 SIKNSSSI
+192 SIKNSSST

-298 VCNLPIYWSDYYDN
+298 VCNLPIYWSNYYDN
-312 SDTQR
+312 GGTQR
-317 AATCGSSATDMANV
+317 AATCGSSATDMVNV
-331 NGGENLSSWSLFI
+331 CGGENLSSWSLFI

-396 INTAFT
+396 ISTAFT

-416 NFAKGGKKA
+416 NFAKDSDKAKKSG
-425 NKVENPKD
+425 NNPKD
-433 KPEFWYDPTD
+433 NKIDWYNPTD
-443 YALNASGGG
+443 YALKADGGG
-452 IYGSNGNV
+452 IYGSDGNV

-510 RSKPVAVSGKFT
+510 RSKPVVVSGKFT
-522 NTTTNGK
+522 NTTTKGK

-550 NSSPVLTAHK
+550 NSSPVLTRHR
-560 WERGEDKTKTL
+560 WVVRENSWKTDTL
-571 KGTVSTKNGQQQI
+571 KGTVSTKNGKQQI

-601 VTGSSA
+601 VTGTSA

-679 AVSIGDGAAQT
+679 AVSIDGGTAKT
-690 TTVTKELKPAAGT
+690 TTVTKELKPATET
-703 TGRLTMVKAT
+703 TGKPTTVKAT
-713 GNFKD
+713 GNFKS

-742 DRFKASSSLNFYMP
+742 DRFKASSSLEFYMP
-756 NKDITLTATALPYKI
+756 NKDITLTATALP
-771 YYHANGGTA
+771 
-780 KGWQTSQPSKSSCN
+780 
-794 RNGHYASKVNFY
+794 
-806 ELEGAKQYVVERAW
+806 
-820 KEHKSGCYIF
+820 KE
-830 SKDDS
+830 
-835 GNNKLT
+835 
-841 KVISSI
+841 VI
-847 KNSDTALNLINVPT
+847 T
-861 MLQRSDGYNATGSW
+861 
-875 RVGSADSSTKVSYS
+875 
-889 ALSGEAAVSAI
+889 
-900 NTLINNA
+900 
-907 NDRMEIHLYADWKP
+907 
-921 KTVNVK
+921 
-927 FDYGKNGGY
+927 
-936 EAETGTASK
+936 
-945 IQHNI
+945 
-950 PVGANVLSYAEDG
+950 
-963 EKNGDTG
+963 
-970 IYSKSNSDGWQFV
+970 
-983 GWNTDPEATT
+983 
-993 GLTSLKAELSWRDHK
+993 
-1008 NHSDTDTS
+1008 
-1016 DACMTLYAI
+1016 
-1025 YKKHVK
+1025 
-1031 ATFISHEYTGT
+1031 ATFISHSYSSS
-1042 DEKNIPASVKK
+1042 DSYNIPDSAQRKQEISKEFVDKYDPK
-1053 KVTIEKDIFNNNTTL
+1053 TGKLIEKVPREMTFN
-1068 SFTFPDASGI
+1068 FPSAGQI
-1078 NMWTF
+1078 NGWVF
-1083 DGWIS
+1083 DGWVLS
-1088 EDTADVAYSGGYYNK
+1088 DTASSSYDDKGYNK
-1103 SNTIA
+1103 ASVNQAGASGMIT
-1108 KDTTGSTICDVTYY
+1108 KNVVYY
-1122 AQYHKVISWYF
+1122 AQYHREMSWYF
-1133 VQQKSVDR
+1133 VQQNKVDR
-1141 MQDTIYRNS
+1141 HYKTVYRNS
-1150 YDINKYKASVDC
+1150 YDINRFEHEYKDK
-1162 RAPKQILKA
+1162 APNQTLKE
-1171 GWNATGWTTNAD
+1171 GWVSQGWTDEAD
-1183 CHAASQTDTVG
+1183 CKADPDVQSGGTIIA
-1194 MLVSTEGAVYY
+1194 TEGQVFY
-1205 GLYQKDVTVTYD
+1205 GLFEKDVTVTYD
-1217 TNTYDPVNGV
+1217 TNTYDPVNRV
-1227 PDPQTGKAYFSTA
+1227 PDSQTGKAYFSTA

-1261 SWLNEFFQ
+1261 TWLNDFFTKKTD
-1269 NGIGYSKPVD
+1269 YSAPVD
-1279 LRKTTDQGFEYP
+1279 LRKDSDVGFIYP
-1291 TITVANT
+1291 TITVADT